1 MKDIETNVKV
11 KPKVTGLKGLKGE
24 IRKSLNG
31 EKFKANVGVKVTGE
45 AKLAKLAREM
55 EKVRRLANEPI
66 KFSVDAGNS
75 KFDEQVAKARKG
87 IDELNKSYIKGA
99 GLGLRKQVEEARRNM
114 EQTYA
119 AMRKNNLD
127 ATKANNDR
135 VAQVYKESAAQNKA
149 QLQKDIAEYRRLSED
164 AGIGRKDINKQI
176 RRSTTPSIKDETAQR
191 LAQTRR
197 EISAAKRDWQDYGRI
212 MKEAYSTEQKM
223 AKGTAGRNETRAL
236 RERAAALR
244 SEAEAIKL
252 IPEYREKANRAERA
266 QQRNLSMINA
276 KRLDGAYAS
285 NVRRTRTRG
294 GIVPTMDVGSAL
306 MTGAMGIA
314 GIISQFNDVDKAITK
329 VTKVVPDSQRA
340 VNRWKKNIYKDAAEV
355 GKTAPEFA
363 SAVEQWATAGYNLKQ
378 SNKLAKQSVMGAFVG
393 EVPVNDMV
401 KYMSVPM
408 KAFQKEGIKSV
419 DIINAMNQ
427 VSNKHAIEMDDLGAA
442 YQKAS
447 STVGATGTKFS
458 QLTGI
463 ITAAQEGTRAGGDA
477 IGTAYKTIGSR
488 IAKMGTG
495 LTKQDQTRAAFFKGL
510 GVNLTDTN
518 GKLKSTW
525 DVMDQLGKKWNTLS
539 EQDKN
544 TAAQYAAGANHAN
557 IFQATMDNWKTA
569 RQAMREAEDQQG
581 LGSDGSAYQEMAKQ
595 KQSVEFQL
603 KGLQDMWGQFV
614 ENITGGR
621 KGISDMLNLATGL
634 GGGLLKL
641 SANPF
646 LSSAVRWGAV
656 ATGMVM
662 ARKAM
667 VSLAGGLGSVILQGK
682 KGDNVL
688 ERLTGLSSKTQ
699 KMRDSVNGLKD
710 AWGELTGRG
719 KSNRGSIATDTEG
732 YSSELNQAK
741 LKLQGSS
748 SQGLQFIGDYDIE
761 GLKKNTSAYR
771 ENTEAKKSNSRAQ
784 NEMSSGMKKVGDPF
798 VPANTQLSKTTNK
811 VSKLGKVAKVFGSGL
826 GVLSAGLGYVGL
838 ALDAV
843 TIAGIAMNAMGIH
856 PIKALQKAMNPAG
869 ESAKQFSKYIDDVGS
884 SVDKTSN
891 KIENN
896 GLVTGRISNSI
907 KSAKELRDI
916 LPTLQTKDGKYTG
929 DAFESLKKN
938 YNEIAKSNG
947 LELRIRGSENVD
959 QVNQKMTMLQSNL
972 KQVKKEAVEDLGDSI
987 TKNLSNIKKLTSQ
1000 SSLNKLMTGNKA
1012 YQSQLDKIRSQY
1024 DKDMGGN
1031 VYKAD
1036 RRRYNKQVDDLR
1048 DTFTH
1053 GYNNS
1058 QMWNSSNGKRLAKA
1072 IQKAQRS
1079 VRDGIDGY
1087 ASNLADGTLT
1097 TKDIK
1102 SMDTQTVQYAALGA
1116 LKNLMSL
1123 RGTDDGDKSKT
1134 DAQRQFSDI
1143 MSQVGVGAKA
1153 IEKISGM
1160 FSKSQE
1166 NKGINGQ
1173 LLSALNKS
1181 GIDKSALAAYAG
1193 ISGQYMTQHGMKR
1206 DGSIDISKAINAAAK
1221 DMSGL
1226 EKYIDRARKKGNRFG
1241 SDNAQALID
1250 PNTGY
1255 INYQKLAEFNA
1266 GKATYGAGRKRL
1278 KTLGIDSSKDM
1289 SATQLADWTTGLAGD
1304 PTKILNAISGGK
1316 GSVRQ
1321 IAAVT
1326 NNKHAQFDDNGNIIA
1341 GTGATANQILA
1352 AVAGSSNGFKNLS
1365 KNKFNSSVN
1374 DMVADGLITKEQGDA
1389 MIQRRSKN
1397 YTKDGHA
1404 KNYKAAMDQVGD
1416 KQLTE
1421 DAFKGYAKN
1430 LDKNARKQLAN
1441 ALKKSGQISKDAYDD
1456 LMKDFVPKGKKPSK
1470 PNNEKDKDDGIKDS
1484 SGKSGKSKPKNKDDD
1499 DNDGGGKSKPKNK
1512 DDDDNDCGGK
1522 SKPKPKNKP
1531 SNAKNNSNK
1540 GTNSNSNSRKP
1551 DRSTPP
1557 RTSKKQQK
1565 ALEKASKGKY
1575 DSPNLIPKLLEKA
1588 GFIKKAKADTKPKTA
1603 KDVEKNLKG
1612 RKVSDKEL
1620 KNAQALLKSK
1630 KEQQKLEKDL
1640 RKNGQLKTSKP
1651 STSKSKSNT
1660 SKNKKQAEK
1669 EGREEEKARQ
1679 KGRNSVKKN
1688 TPRSTAKNKN
1698 INDTKKQQKEL
1709 SHAMKDLEK
1718 SKNNKNKVKI
1728 KIDADIK
1735 GAEKKIKSLSKG
1747 SKNKVKVKTD
1757 ADTKGAERKL
1767 RSLSKGNKNKV
1778 KIKTDADTKGAEK
1791 KIKSLS
1797 KGSKNKV
1804 KVKTDAD
1811 TKGAERKLRSLS
1823 KGNKNKV
1830 KIKTDA
1836 DTKGAQS
1843 KIKNIG
1849 KNAKAKVKVDA
1860 DTKGAESKVKNVGKN
1875 AKAKVKVDADTSG
1888 LRGKITSAVR
1898 GIDAKVKVS
1907 ADPGPAVSKIK
1918 GALSGLTATVKIN
1931 ASGNALST
1939 INQVKG
1945 ALGGL
1950 RDKSITITA
1959 NDNATGPINRVKS
1972 ARNSLKDKRFT
1983 VTADV
1988 GQALGALGQVQGLLS
2003 SIEGVHTASVV
2014 VNKTVNIS
2022 EKHSKSKS
2030 IGITPEDVNQSVNP
2044 LRSMSVVAGN
2054 PQLTG
2059 IVDASAQSMGL
2070 AADANSAMNGQKVT
2084 DYSDSTQKVNEDYWR
2099 YMGNELYTGLP
2110 LDEQVNK
2117 LEGAVTQADDNMDK
2131 LIDLARQRIDLDNR
2145 QIAYQKTMQSAYQ
2158 QQITDMINE
2167 LHKYGF
2173 QNNGNQIT
2181 NLNHA
2186 KDITGDNASKVDEL
2200 LGKYQSAY
2208 QNFSQATQ
2216 KIQELQTDVWQQGKN
2231 QEDYR
2236 NTKDQKM
2243 VENLQRE
2250 LELINTSIENQ
2261 KNILDRENDS
2271 LTDNDYRMK
2280 LKNSSDQ
2287 IYSKSDAVQQLL
2299 AEFNKLS
2306 LTNFVGT
2313 KDADN
2318 AKNLADSLSSIKDS
2332 IMENLDAIDE
2342 LKTSI
2347 RDIKLNALIDNVDK
2361 IADNLSNS
2369 VDRLKNNV
2377 TNLQDGLLSGTTYSD
2392 LISSDLDVVNLN
2404 QKGAY
2409 EKGVEDKIRLER
2421 ELDSVLD
2428 QFARKN
2434 VDRTA
2439 QVANEQL
2446 QIEAQKYNQ
2455 MLSMATSYARG
2466 TRWES
2471 SKIQANYNA
2480 TTESD
2485 QIEVSDITHNQEY
2498 VKASIEYQKQL
2509 NELKG
2514 RYNEQ
2519 MSNADSAETKQLINQ
2534 RLVYEQLMLQEKVYG
2549 TMIET
2554 DKQAIAELRKQFND
2568 PDMNSE
2574 QLKTIS
2580 DKITEYENN
2589 IMDAQNNIKEAIK
2602 GRYDYEKTLLD
2613 KEIDQYQRLS
2623 DTMSNLVTI
2632 ADALHLKGE
2641 TQASVINQ
2649 QYEATYLQYS
2659 NYLDILA
2666 RLREERSQF
2675 DKGSFEWNQIDSMI
2689 QEYQP
2694 ALESIVTSLFEINK
2708 NEFEQKLSSVQEYF
2722 EKNVNEGKT
2731 ADQAKFDQDVWYNPV
2746 QKELRLEEMR
2756 LKIVELEDKTVEKRI
2771 AALDA
2776 QERTSKAE
2784 ADYVDKQLD
2793 LALAQQKL
2801 NNTINKKDV
2810 RYLEKDENGKF
2821 NWTYIADQ
2829 EQVDAARQEVNQA
2842 KQAIEDAKVSNRND
2856 YIEKMEQVASKIQD
2870 GSINQEEAK
2879 KRFEELNNSYKFVLK
2894 DIPGFDVTKG
2904 EDILQAFNEYEQRN
2918 KDILND
2924 YRRNDNISNK
2934 AGYKEIIDGFGEQ
2947 FKMVSKDLGEIFGK
2961 QLHDALSLP
2970 SGIRNAYGNGTD
2982 NSLTIN
2988 GDLKVELPDVTNVD
3002 EFAKAIATLPQVA
3015 RQKATS
3021 K

>member
-11 KPKVTGLKGLKGE
+11 KPKVTGLKGLKSE

-66 KFSVDAGNS
+66 RFSVDAGNS
-75 KFDEQVAKARKG
+75 KFDEQVSKAKKG
-87 IDELNKSYIKGA
+87 IEDLNKSYTKGA

-176 RRSTTPSIKDETAQR
+176 RRSTTPSIKAETAQR
-191 LAQTRR
+191 LAETRR

-212 MKEAYSTEQKM
+212 MKEAYSAEQKM
-223 AKGTAGRNETRAL
+223 AKGTAGRNETKAL

-252 IPEYREKANRAERA
+252 IPEYQEKANRAERA

-285 NVRRTRTRG
+285 NARRTMARG
-294 GIVPTMDVGSAL
+294 GIMPTMDIGGAL
-306 MTGAMGIA
+306 MTGALGIA
-314 GIISQFNDVDKAITK
+314 GIIEQYNAVDKAITK

-340 VNRWKKNIYKDAAEV
+340 VNRWRKNIYKDAAEV
-355 GKTAPEFA
+355 GKSAPEFA

-378 SNKLAKQSVMGAFVG
+378 SNRLAKQSVMGAFVG

-408 KAFQKEGIKSV
+408 KAFQKEGIKST
-419 DIINAMNQ
+419 DILNAMNQ

-463 ITAAQEGTRAGGDA
+463 ITAAQEGTRAGGEA
-477 IGTAYKTIGSR
+477 IGTAYKTIGTR

-495 LTKQDQTRAAFFKGL
+495 LTKQDQARAAFFKGL

-581 LGSDGSAYQEMAKQ
+581 LGSSGSAYQEMAKQ

-614 ENITGGR
+614 ENITGGS
-621 KGISDMLNLATGL
+621 KGIGDMLNVVSFLGNGL
-634 GGGLLKL
+634 TKL

-646 LSSAVRWGAV
+646 LSSAVRWGTV
-656 ATGMVM
+656 AAGMVM

-667 VSLAGGLGSVILQGK
+667 VSLAGGLGSVISQGK
-682 KGDNVL
+682 KEDSVL
-688 ERLTGLSSKTQ
+688 ERLTGISSKTQ
-699 KMRDSVNGLKD
+699 KMKDKVEGLRE
-710 AWGELTGRG
+710 AWGDFTGKPYEKPH
-719 KSNRGSIATDTEG
+719 KSDQKTDASIDA
-732 YSSELNQAK
+732 
-741 LKLQGSS
+741 
-748 SQGLQFIGDYDIE
+748 
-761 GLKKNTSAYR
+761 LKKEAPTDNYAR
-771 ENTEAKKSNSRAQ
+771 ENESLEKNTVKHEKNQEARKQNNKEAEKAGRVGQETAKALENENINLDKNGKKLDSH
-784 NEMSSGMKKVGDPF
+784 VGRF
-798 VPANTQLSKTTNK
+798 G
-811 VSKLGKVAKVFGSGL
+811 KLGKAARVLTSGI
-826 GVLSAGLGYVGL
+826 GVLGGVLGYAGIL
-838 ALDAV
+838 MDTAA
-843 TIAGIAMNAMGIH
+843 IAGMAMNAMGIH
-856 PIKALQKAMNPAG
+856 PIKALQKAMDPAS
-869 ESAKQFSKYIDDVGS
+869 ESAKAFNKSISKTLALSEKLGTQGLKYGTQVENIKATQDAAKSLKNEIDGIASSGAKKFDKDTFAQVKKDFNDLAKANGIKLKIDSNDVQQAQQRIQQLQNLLGMANDNGVS
-884 SVDKTSN
+884 KLSDNIYDNVNQKSKPKKGQSWQDLLYSDKKYSKEDRSLRERTKDDINRSFGKDYAKDRDILWRTGDVTKTSLYKKRREAQN
-891 KIENN
+891 APYRIGSRNARIWNSENGRKALKADRNFNQNIRDDLTSMAAGINN
-896 GLVTGRISNSI
+896 GGITDDYINNQATNKERRSMALSMANYLRGLRNSKNTQAITDGENKLKTILESLGKGSQFGAAKKAI
-907 KSAKELRDI
+907 KGDTSAWTNWALKQGSAGEAILGVDAQYKSQYKNWQEALRGQAKELSKYQGEAGKNKSESARKAMSYFEDENGNVNIANVDKLNSSKVNDKKGRKVLEKFGAKYQDGSLDMESAAKMAGYAGEKNPIQLAEKIADGTANLSETFAVAKGNGLSKKQIQNQIEKFGNGKGMSKKNFENALDNAVNNGAMSADEQKYWENWYNKNYTKNGTAKTAQAALKAAQGKKNLTNKQLEDQLKALSSDKERDDFI
-916 LPTLQTKDGKYTG
+916 KG
-929 DAFESLKKN
+929 LKKN
-938 YNEIAKSNG
+938 
-947 LELRIRGSENVD
+947 
-959 QVNQKMTMLQSNL
+959 NQLSK
-972 KQVKKEAVEDLGDSI
+972 KQWDKYKKADW
-987 TKNLSNIKKLTSQ
+987 KKLTKSSGKNQ
-1000 SSLNKLMTGNKA
+1000 EGMSAFNLGAMGFSPNGMKMADKTADWISKQFKGLQKGFKKDGLLGGLGNKLKGGIKGLFDGNNWKKFGSGLDKALFGKKGIGGTDIGKMFKNIKMPSLNKLNPFKGFKMPK
-1012 YQSQLDKIRSQY
+1012 L
-1024 DKDMGGN
+1024 
-1031 VYKAD
+1031 
-1036 RRRYNKQVDDLR
+1036 
-1048 DTFTH
+1048 
-1053 GYNNS
+1053 
-1058 QMWNSSNGKRLAKA
+1058 
-1072 IQKAQRS
+1072 
-1079 VRDGIDGY
+1079 
-1087 ASNLADGTLT
+1087 NLPKGLT
-1097 TKDIK
+1097 TNPFKNWKMPKGIT
-1102 SMDTQTVQYAALGA
+1102 SP
-1116 LKNLMSL
+1116 LKNLKLPKNMNNPFKNWKMPKGL
-1123 RGTDDGDKSKT
+1123 GNMFKGSKNPFKGL
-1134 DAQRQFSDI
+1134 QS
-1143 MSQVGVGAKA
+1143 SW
-1153 IEKISGM
+1153 
-1160 FSKSQE
+1160 
-1166 NKGINGQ
+1166 NK
-1173 LLSALNKS
+1173 L
-1181 GIDKSALAAYAG
+1181 
-1193 ISGQYMTQHGMKR
+1193 
-1206 DGSIDISKAINAAAK
+1206 
-1221 DMSGL
+1221 
-1226 EKYIDRARKKGNRFG
+1226 F
-1241 SDNAQALID
+1241 
-1250 PNTGY
+1250 
-1255 INYQKLAEFNA
+1255 
-1266 GKATYGAGRKRL
+1266 
-1278 KTLGIDSSKDM
+1278 
-1289 SATQLADWTTGLAGD
+1289 
-1304 PTKILNAISGGK
+1304 GK
-1316 GSVRQ
+1316 GS
-1321 IAAVT
+1321 
-1326 NNKHAQFDDNGNIIA
+1326 G
-1341 GTGATANQILA
+1341 
-1352 AVAGSSNGFKNLS
+1352 
-1365 KNKFNSSVN
+1365 
-1374 DMVADGLITKEQGDA
+1374 
-1389 MIQRRSKN
+1389 
-1397 YTKDGHA
+1397 
-1404 KNYKAAMDQVGD
+1404 
-1416 KQLTE
+1416 
-1421 DAFKGYAKN
+1421 
-1430 LDKNARKQLAN
+1430 
-1441 ALKKSGQISKDAYDD
+1441 
-1456 LMKDFVPKGKKPSK
+1456 
-1470 PNNEKDKDDGIKDS
+1470 
-1484 SGKSGKSKPKNKDDD
+1484 
-1499 DNDGGGKSKPKNK
+1499 
-1512 DDDDNDCGGK
+1512 
-1522 SKPKPKNKP
+1522 
-1531 SNAKNNSNK
+1531 
-1540 GTNSNSNSRKP
+1540 
-1551 DRSTPP
+1551 
-1557 RTSKKQQK
+1557 
-1565 ALEKASKGKY
+1565 
-1575 DSPNLIPKLLEKA
+1575 
-1588 GFIKKAKADTKPKTA
+1588 
-1603 KDVEKNLKG
+1603 
-1612 RKVSDKEL
+1612 
-1620 KNAQALLKSK
+1620 
-1630 KEQQKLEKDL
+1630 
-1640 RKNGQLKTSKP
+1640 
-1651 STSKSKSNT
+1651 
-1660 SKNKKQAEK
+1660 
-1669 EGREEEKARQ
+1669 
-1679 KGRNSVKKN
+1679 
-1688 TPRSTAKNKN
+1688 
-1698 INDTKKQQKEL
+1698 
-1709 SHAMKDLEK
+1709 
-1718 SKNNKNKVKI
+1718 KNNKVKV
-1728 KIDADIK
+1728 DVDTK
-1735 GAEKKIKSLSKG
+1735 GAEKKVKNLGKSSGKSKAKIK
-1747 SKNKVKVKTD
+1747 VDV
-1757 ADTKGAERKL
+1757 DTKGAERKIKTL
-1767 RSLSKGNKNKV
+1767 GKSKNAKA
-1778 KIKTDADTKGAEK
+1778 KIKVDADTKGVQ
-1791 KIKSLS
+1791 S
-1797 KGSKNKV
+1797 KLKNIGKNSKAKV
-1804 KVKTDAD
+1804 KVNAD
-1811 TKGAERKLRSLS
+1811 TKSAES
-1823 KGNKNKV
+1823 KV
-1830 KIKTDA
+1830 
-1836 DTKGAQS
+1836 
-1843 KIKNIG
+1843 KNIG

-1860 DTKGAESKVKNVGKN
+1860 DTGNAKSKINSLKSSLRGLNSGKHSIHVSVAVSGEGKVKALKS
-1875 AKAKVKVDADTSG
+1875 AISG
-1888 LRGKITSAVR
+1888 LSNKS
-1898 GIDAKVKVS
+1898 VS
-1907 ADPGPAVSKIK
+1907 
-1918 GALSGLTATVKIN
+1918 IN
-1931 ASGNALST
+1931 ASVSGDG
-1939 INQVKG
+1939 K
-1945 ALGGL
+1945 
-1950 RDKSITITA
+1950 
-1959 NDNATGPINRVKS
+1959 VKS
-1972 ARNSLKDKRFT
+1972 LKSAIASVSNKSVTVSASVSGTGKVRQLKSAIGRVRSKHVS
-1983 VTADV
+1983 VTAKV
-1988 GQALGALGQVQGLLS
+1988 SGTGEVRALAS
-2003 SIEGVHTASVV
+2003 AIASVR
-2014 VNKTVNIS
+2014 
-2022 EKHSKSKS
+2022 SKSVTVSATKIETTIKKTKS
-2030 IGITPEDVNQSVNP
+2030 GSVGITPENVSQPANP

-2054 PQLTG
+2054 PQLAGMIGT
-2059 IVDASAQSMGL
+2059 SAQSMGL
-2070 AADANSAMNGQKVT
+2070 ASDVNSAMNGQKVT
-2084 DYSDSTQKVNEDYWR
+2084 DYSDSTQKVSEDYWR

-2131 LIDLARQRIDLDNR
+2131 LIDLARQRIDLDNK
-2145 QIAYQKTMQSAYQ
+2145 QIAYQKTMQNAYQ

-2186 KDITGDNASKVDEL
+2186 KDITGDNASKVDDL
-2200 LGKYQSAY
+2200 LSKYQSAY

-2216 KIQELQTDVWQQGKN
+2216 KIQELQTDIWQQGKN
-2231 QEDYR
+2231 QDDYR

-2243 VENLQRE
+2243 VEKLQRE
-2250 LELINTSIENQ
+2250 LELLNTSIDNQ

-2271 LTDNDYRMK
+2271 LTDSDYRMK

-2318 AKNLADSLSSIKDS
+2318 AKNLADSLSSIKES
-2332 IMENLDAIDE
+2332 IMDNLDAIDE
-2342 LKTSI
+2342 LKKSI
-2347 RDIKLNALIDNVDK
+2347 RDIKINALIDNVDK
-2361 IADNLSNS
+2361 ITDNLSNS

-2392 LISSDLDVVNLN
+2392 LVSSDLDVVNLN

-2409 EKGVEDKIRLER
+2409 EKGVNDKIQLER
-2421 ELDSVLD
+2421 ELDNVLD
-2428 QFARKN
+2428 QFAKKN

-2446 QIEAQKYNQ
+2446 QIESQKYDE

-2471 SKIQANYNA
+2471 SKIQSNYNA

-2485 QIEVSDITHNQEY
+2485 QIEVSGITHNQEY

-2509 NELKG
+2509 NDLKA

-2519 MSNADSAETKQLINQ
+2519 MANADSAETKQLINQ

-2580 DKITEYENN
+2580 DKITEYEDN
-2589 IMDAQNNIKEAIK
+2589 IMDAQNNIKEAVK
-2602 GRYDYEKTLLD
+2602 SRYDYEKTLLD
-2613 KEIDQYQRLS
+2613 KEIDDYQRLS

-2632 ADALHLKGE
+2632 ADALHLNGE
-2641 TQASVINQ
+2641 TQASIINQ
-2649 QYEATYLQYS
+2649 QYEATYLQYN

-2666 RLREERSQF
+2666 RLREERSKF
-2675 DKGSFEWNQIDSMI
+2675 EKGSYEWNQLNSMI

-2694 ALESIVTSLFEINK
+2694 SLESIVTSLLEVNK

-2776 QERTSKAE
+2776 QERMSKAE

-2793 LALAQQKL
+2793 LALAEQKL

-2829 EQVDAARQEVNQA
+2829 DQVDAARQEVNKA

>member
-66 KFSVDAGNS
+66 RFSVDAGNS
-75 KFDEQVAKARKG
+75 KFDEQVSKAKKG
-87 IDELNKSYIKGA
+87 IEDLNKSYTKGA

-176 RRSTTPSIKDETAQR
+176 RRSTTPSIKAETAQR

-212 MKEAYSTEQKM
+212 MKEAYSAEQKM

-252 IPEYREKANRAERA
+252 IPEYQERANRAERA

-285 NVRRTRTRG
+285 NARRIRARG
-294 GIVPTMDVGSAL
+294 GIMPTMDIGGAL
-306 MTGAMGIA
+306 MTGALGIA
-314 GIISQFNDVDKAITK
+314 GIIEQYNAVDKAITK

-340 VNRWKKNIYKDAAEV
+340 INRWRKNIYKDAAEV
-355 GKTAPEFA
+355 GKSAPEFA

-378 SNKLAKQSVMGAFVG
+378 SNRLAKQSVMASFVG

-408 KAFQKEGIKSV
+408 KAFQKEGIKST
-419 DIINAMNQ
+419 DIINAMNE
-427 VSNKHAIEMDDLGAA
+427 VSNKHAIEMDDLGQA

-458 QLTGI
+458 ELTGI
-463 ITAAQEGTRAGGDA
+463 ITAAQEGTRAGGEA

-495 LTKQDQTRAAFFKGL
+495 LTKQDQARAAFFKGL
-510 GVNLTDTN
+510 GVNLTDAN

-525 DVMDQLGKKWNTLS
+525 DVMDQLGKKWDTLS
-539 EQDKN
+539 EKDKN

-621 KGISDMLNLATGL
+621 KGISDMLNVVSFLGNGL
-634 GGGLLKL
+634 TKL

-646 LSSAVRWGAV
+646 LSSAVRWGTV
-656 ATGMVM
+656 AAGMVM

-667 VSLAGGLGSVILQGK
+667 VSLAGGLGSVISQGK
-682 KGDNVL
+682 KEDSVL
-688 ERLTGLSSKTQ
+688 ERLTGISSKTQ
-699 KMRDSVNGLKD
+699 KMKDKWTDLKNAVD
-710 AWGELTGRG
+710 NVRG
-719 KSNRGSIATDTEG
+719 KTPSGKRAKTQTEQSIEELRNNPGKG
-732 YSSELNQAK
+732 YSTET
-741 LKLQGSS
+741 
-748 SQGLQFIGDYDIE
+748 E
-761 GLKKNTSAYR
+761 ELKKNTLEHERNNEARKQNGRSMQ
-771 ENTEAKKSNSRAQ
+771 ENTAETRNNIQAL
-784 NEMSSGMKKVGDPF
+784 GG
-798 VPANTQLSKTTNK
+798 ANTQLEASTKKTNGLTEK
-811 VSKLGKVAKVFGSGL
+811 TGKLGKVARVAKAGI
-826 GVLSAGLGYVGL
+826 GVLGAGLGYVGIFM
-838 ALDAV
+838 DAV
-843 TIAGIAMNAMGIH
+843 TIAGMAMSAMGIH
-856 PIKALQKAMNPAG
+856 PIKALQKAMDPAG
-869 ESAKQFSKYIDDVGS
+869 ESAKQFSKYINDVGS
-884 SVDKTSN
+884 SVDKTSD

-896 GLVTGRISNSI
+896 GLVTGRISNSL
-907 KSAKELRDI
+907 KSLKEMKEA
-916 LPTLQTKDGKYTG
+916 LPHLQTKDGKYTG
-929 DAFESLKKN
+929 DDFENLKKN
-938 YNEIAKSNG
+938 YNDIAKNNG

-959 QVNQKMTMLQSNL
+959 QVNQKVKMLNSNL
-972 KQVKKEAVEDLGDSI
+972 KQVKKESAQDLGDAIS
-987 TKNLSNIKKLTSQ
+987 KNISNINKLTST
-1000 SSLNKLMTGNKA
+1000 SSLNKLMKGTKA
-1012 YQSQLDKIRSQY
+1012 YQDQLAKIKKQYKEDLFNDGYNSTKSIEDKNKYKRSV
-1024 DKDMGGN
+1024 DKLDN
-1031 VYKAD
+1031 S
-1036 RRRYNKQVDDLR
+1036 
-1048 DTFTH
+1048 FSH
-1053 GYNNS
+1053 GYYNG
-1058 QMWNSSNGKRLAKA
+1058 QMWDSSNGKRLAKA

-1079 VRDGIDGY
+1079 IRDGIDGY
-1087 ASNLADGTLT
+1087 ASNLSDGTLS

-1102 SMDTQTVQYAALGA
+1102 SMDSQTVQYAALGA
-1116 LKNLMSL
+1116 LKNLASL
-1123 RGTDDGDKSKT
+1123 RGTDDNDKSKQ
-1134 DAQRQFSDI
+1134 DAQKQFSDI
-1143 MSQVGVGAKA
+1143 MTQVGVGSKA
-1153 IEKISGM
+1153 IEKISGL

-1166 NKGINGQ
+1166 DKGINGQ
-1173 LLSALNKS
+1173 LLSALNKA
-1181 GIDKSALAAYAG
+1181 GINKGALAAYAG
-1193 ISGQYMTQHGMKR
+1193 ISGQYMTQHGIRR
-1206 DGSIDISKAINAAAK
+1206 DGSLDIGKAINAAAK

-1226 EKYIDRARKKGNRFG
+1226 EKYIDRANKKGNKLG

-1266 GKATYGAGRKRL
+1266 GKATYGSGRKRL
-1278 KTLGIDSSKDM
+1278 KALGIDSGKDM

-1304 PTKILNAISGGK
+1304 PTKILNAISSGK
-1316 GSVRQ
+1316 GTVRQ

-1326 NNKHAQFDDNGNIIA
+1326 NNEHAKFDNKGNIVS
-1341 GTGATANQILA
+1341 GTGATADQIVS
-1352 AVAGSSNGFKNLS
+1352 AVASASSGFKNLS
-1365 KNKFNSSVN
+1365 KNRFNSSIN

-1389 MIQRRSKN
+1389 AIQRRSKN
-1397 YTKDGHA
+1397 YTNDGHA

-1416 KQLTE
+1416 QQLTE

-1441 ALKKSGQISKDAYDD
+1441 ALKKSGQISQDAYDD
-1456 LMKDFVPKGKKPSK
+1456 IMKNFVPKGKKPSQK
-1470 PNNEKDKDDGIKDS
+1470 HSSEKDKDDGIKDS
-1484 SGKSGKSKPKNKDDD
+1484 GNR
-1499 DNDGGGKSKPKNK
+1499 
-1512 DDDDNDCGGK
+1512 
-1522 SKPKPKNKP
+1522 
-1531 SNAKNNSNK
+1531 SNKNNR
-1540 GTNSNSNSRKP
+1540 SNSRNRNN
-1551 DRSTPP
+1551 RSNRNDEDKDLPWY
-1557 RTSKKQQK
+1557 KQK
-1565 ALEKASKGKY
+1565 APGRKALSKVPKFFKDLGNMKTGAGQNHLQNFMKNAKDATKNFKLKDFLLGGIRLGVAGTNGKVSGAKLPKMPDLSKLNPFKGFKMPSLNKLNPFKGFKMPKLNLPKGLTTNPFKNWKMPKSVSSPLKNLKLPKNMNNPFKNWKMPKGLGNMFKGNNPFKGINKLFGGKGK
-1575 DSPNLIPKLLEKA
+1575 NNK
-1588 GFIKKAKADTKPKTA
+1588 IKVDADTKAAEQKV
-1603 KDVEKNLKG
+1603 KKLGKG
-1612 RKVSDKEL
+1612 S
-1620 KNAQALLKSK
+1620 
-1630 KEQQKLEKDL
+1630 
-1640 RKNGQLKTSKP
+1640 G
-1651 STSKSKSNT
+1651 
-1660 SKNKKQAEK
+1660 KNK
-1669 EGREEEKARQ
+1669 
-1679 KGRNSVKKN
+1679 
-1688 TPRSTAKNKN
+1688 T
-1698 INDTKKQQKEL
+1698 
-1709 SHAMKDLEK
+1709 
-1718 SKNNKNKVKI
+1718 
-1728 KIDADIK
+1728 
-1735 GAEKKIKSLSKG
+1735 
-1747 SKNKVKVKTD
+1747 KVKVD
-1757 ADTKGAERKL
+1757 ADTKGAE
-1767 RSLSKGNKNKV
+1767 S
-1778 KIKTDADTKGAEK
+1778 KIKKLGKSKNSKAKIKVDADTKGVER
-1791 KIKSLS
+1791 KIKTLS
-1797 KGSKNKV
+1797 KSKNAKAKIKV
-1804 KVKTDAD
+1804 DAD
-1811 TKGAERKLRSLS
+1811 TKGVQSKLKNIGKNS
-1823 KGNKNKV
+1823 KAKV
-1830 KIKTDA
+1830 KVNA
-1836 DTKGAQS
+1836 DTKSAES
-1843 KIKNIG
+1843 KVKNIG

-1860 DTKGAESKVKNVGKN
+1860 DTGNAKSKINSLKSSLRGLNSGKHSIHVSVAVSGEGKVKALKS
-1875 AKAKVKVDADTSG
+1875 AISG
-1888 LRGKITSAVR
+1888 LSNKS
-1898 GIDAKVKVS
+1898 VS
-1907 ADPGPAVSKIK
+1907 
-1918 GALSGLTATVKIN
+1918 IN
-1931 ASGNALST
+1931 ASVSGDG
-1939 INQVKG
+1939 K
-1945 ALGGL
+1945 
-1950 RDKSITITA
+1950 
-1959 NDNATGPINRVKS
+1959 VKS
-1972 ARNSLKDKRFT
+1972 LKSAIASVSNKSVTVSASVSGTGKVRQLKSAIDGVRSKHVS
-1983 VTADV
+1983 VTAKV
-1988 GQALGALGQVQGLLS
+1988 SGTGEVRALAS
-2003 SIEGVHTASVV
+2003 AIASVR
-2014 VNKTVNIS
+2014 
-2022 EKHSKSKS
+2022 SKSVTVSATKIETTIKKTKS
-2030 IGITPEDVNQSVNP
+2030 GSVGITPENVSQPANP

-2054 PQLTG
+2054 PQLAGMIGT
-2059 IVDASAQSMGL
+2059 SAQSMGL
-2070 AADANSAMNGQKVT
+2070 ASDVKSAMNGQKVT
-2084 DYSDSTQKVNEDYWR
+2084 DYSDSTQKVSEDYWR

-2131 LIDLARQRIDLDNR
+2131 LIDLARQRIDLDNK

-2186 KDITGDNASKVDEL
+2186 KDITGDNASKVDDL
-2200 LGKYQSAY
+2200 LSKYQSAY

-2216 KIQELQTDVWQQGKN
+2216 KIQELQTDIWQQGKN

-2243 VENLQRE
+2243 VEKLQRE
-2250 LELINTSIENQ
+2250 LELLNTSIDNQ

-2271 LTDNDYRMK
+2271 LTDSDYRMK

-2347 RDIKLNALIDNVDK
+2347 RDIKINALIDNVDK
-2361 IADNLSNS
+2361 ITDNLSNS

-2392 LISSDLDVVNLN
+2392 LVSSDLDVVNLN

-2409 EKGVEDKIRLER
+2409 EKGVNDKIQLER
-2421 ELDSVLD
+2421 ELDNVLD
-2428 QFARKN
+2428 QFAKKN

-2446 QIEAQKYNQ
+2446 QIESQKYDQ

-2471 SKIQANYNA
+2471 SKIQSNYNA

-2485 QIEVSDITHNQEY
+2485 QIEVSGITHNQEY

-2509 NELKG
+2509 NDLKA

-2519 MSNADSAETKQLINQ
+2519 MANADSAETKQLINQ

-2554 DKQAIAELRKQFND
+2554 DKQAIAELRKQFNN

-2589 IMDAQNNIKEAIK
+2589 IMDAQNNIKEAVK
-2602 GRYDYEKTLLD
+2602 SRYDYEKTLLD
-2613 KEIDQYQRLS
+2613 KEIDDYQRLS

-2632 ADALHLKGE
+2632 ADALHLNGE
-2641 TQASVINQ
+2641 TQASIINQ
-2649 QYEATYLQYS
+2649 QYEATYLQYN

-2666 RLREERSQF
+2666 RLREERSKF
-2675 DKGSFEWNQIDSMI
+2675 EKGSYEWNQLNSMI

-2694 ALESIVTSLFEINK
+2694 SLESIVTSLLEVNK

-2776 QERTSKAE
+2776 QERMSKAE

-2829 EQVDAARQEVNQA
+2829 DQVDAARQEVNKA

>member
-31 EKFKANVGVKVTGE
+31 EKFKTNVGVKVTGE
-45 AKLAKLAREM
+45 AKLARLAREM

-87 IDELNKSYIKGA
+87 IDDLNKSYIKGA

-223 AKGTAGRNETRAL
+223 AKGTAGRNETKAL

-252 IPEYREKANRAERA
+252 IPEYQEKANRAERA

-294 GIVPTMDVGSAL
+294 GIVPTMDIGGAL

-408 KAFQKEGIKSV
+408 KAFQKEGIKSA

-463 ITAAQEGTRAGGDA
+463 ITAAQEGTRAGGEA

-539 EQDKN
+539 EKDKN

-569 RQAMREAEDQQG
+569 RQAMREAEAQQG
-581 LGSDGSAYQEMAKQ
+581 LGSSGSAYQEMAKQ
-595 KQSVEFQL
+595 KQSIEFQL

-614 ENITGGR
+614 ANITGGR

-667 VSLAGGLGSVILQGK
+667 VSLAGGLGSVIMQGK
-682 KGDNVL
+682 KGDSVL
-688 ERLTGLSSKTQ
+688 ERLTGISSKTQ
-699 KMRDSVNGLKD
+699 KMKDKWSDLKNAVD
-710 AWGELTGRG
+710 DFRG
-719 KSNRGSIATDTEG
+719 KTPSGQKAKTQTEQSIEELRNNSGKEYSTET
-732 YSSELNQAK
+732 EA
-741 LKLQGSS
+741 
-748 SQGLQFIGDYDIE
+748 
-761 GLKKNTSAYR
+761 LKKNTLEHERNNEARKQNGRSMQ
-771 ENTEAKKSNSRAQ
+771 ENTAETRNNIQAL
-784 NEMSSGMKKVGDPF
+784 GG
-798 VPANTQLSKTTNK
+798 ANTQLEVSTKKTNGLTEK
-811 VSKLGKVAKVFGSGL
+811 TGKLGKVARVAKAGI
-826 GVLSAGLGYVGL
+826 GVLGAGLGYVGL

-843 TIAGIAMNAMGIH
+843 TIAGMAMNAMGIH
-856 PIKALQKAMNPAG
+856 PITAMKRAMDPAG
-869 ESAKQFSKYIDDVGS
+869 ESARILNKHL
-884 SVDKTSN
+884 DKTGKVIESNNAAIEKNGFVTGQMQANMKTVADMKTNFASLQRDDKGNIADDDFQQIKQAYNKVAKDSGLEFRMGNNQNADVVQN
-891 KIENN
+891 KINALNDWMPQVQRRTINEAATKAQSNMDQINDILSN
-896 GLVTGRISNSI
+896 GNISKLISSTKGYQGEMSKLERDLQLQRNGIKTQKDYDRAKQRIEDSNEYRFGDKNDEMWSS
-907 KSAKELRDI
+907 KAGKRAAAQVKAAQGALRDVYRAFG
-916 LPTLQTKDGKYTG
+916 DG
-929 DAFESLKKN
+929 
-938 YNEIAKSNG
+938 
-947 LELRIRGSENVD
+947 
-959 QVNQKMTMLQSNL
+959 
-972 KQVKKEAVEDLGDSI
+972 
-987 TKNLSNIKKLTSQ
+987 LT
-1000 SSLNKLMTGNKA
+1000 
-1012 YQSQLDKIRSQY
+1012 
-1024 DKDMGGN
+1024 
-1031 VYKAD
+1031 
-1036 RRRYNKQVDDLR
+1036 
-1048 DTFTH
+1048 
-1053 GYNNS
+1053 
-1058 QMWNSSNGKRLAKA
+1058 
-1072 IQKAQRS
+1072 
-1079 VRDGIDGY
+1079 
-1087 ASNLADGTLT
+1087 DGTLT
-1097 TKDIK
+1097 KDNIAAMSEK
-1102 SMDTQTVQYAALGA
+1102 EKHMAAMGAVTNLRDLKGVDRNNESVKAAQANLDMVFSSLGKNISQKLKNSITDAALAGDNGSLMKGLRKAGLGTQEIAAMAGIGA
-1116 LKNLMSL
+1116 QYQQQYRHRKGGFIGQAAADETSAYKFRDSAEKRGIRVGNVDAIMTENGFLDYEKLAKFNASNVNTATGKRAFNSSGIKYGSHMSVPDML
-1123 RGTDDGDKSKT
+1123 RLTTGIDGDPTKVLTDFVKGGNNTNATNVATITNNAQKYKIDKDGNLQTTGRQATGEAIGAAVAAKQGNRVKSKDT
-1134 DAQRQFSDI
+1134 
-1143 MSQVGVGAKA
+1143 M
-1153 IEKISGM
+1153 
-1160 FSKSQE
+1160 
-1166 NKGINGQ
+1166 
-1173 LLSALNKS
+1173 KS
-1181 GIDKSALAAYAG
+1181 GIDDAAAN
-1193 ISGQYMTQHGMKR
+1193 
-1206 DGSIDISKAINAAAK
+1206 GSITREQADKANDWIDKNFNSKGQAK
-1221 DMSGL
+1221 TVDGFVKATQDLKQMTKNQFKNNTKGL
-1226 EKYIDRARKKGNRFG
+1226 SNKERQEALKQAQKNGQLTSEQAKALKDWTHEKGN
-1241 SDNAQALID
+1241 
-1250 PNTGY
+1250 
-1255 INYQKLAEFNA
+1255 
-1266 GKATYGAGRKRL
+1266 
-1278 KTLGIDSSKDM
+1278 
-1289 SATQLADWTTGLAGD
+1289 
-1304 PTKILNAISGGK
+1304 
-1316 GSVRQ
+1316 
-1321 IAAVT
+1321 
-1326 NNKHAQFDDNGNIIA
+1326 
-1341 GTGATANQILA
+1341 
-1352 AVAGSSNGFKNLS
+1352 
-1365 KNKFNSSVN
+1365 KNKT
-1374 DMVADGLITKEQGDA
+1374 DGTKV
-1389 MIQRRSKN
+1389 SKP
-1397 YTKDGHA
+1397 
-1404 KNYKAAMDQVGD
+1404 
-1416 KQLTE
+1416 
-1421 DAFKGYAKN
+1421 
-1430 LDKNARKQLAN
+1430 
-1441 ALKKSGQISKDAYDD
+1441 KKS
-1456 LMKDFVPKGKKPSK
+1456 
-1470 PNNEKDKDDGIKDS
+1470 EKDS
-1484 SGKSGKSKPKNKDDD
+1484 SDDKDGGSKSKKKKNSSKSKDDD
-1499 DNDGGGKSKPKNK
+1499 DNDKSKPRS
-1512 DDDDNDCGGK
+1512 K
-1522 SKPKPKNKP
+1522 SK
-1531 SNAKNNSNK
+1531 
-1540 GTNSNSNSRKP
+1540 
-1551 DRSTPP
+1551 
-1557 RTSKKQQK
+1557 SK
-1565 ALEKASKGKY
+1565 S
-1575 DSPNLIPKLLEKA
+1575 
-1588 GFIKKAKADTKPKTA
+1588 KTA
-1603 KDVEKNLKG
+1603 KDIEKQIGKDKISNDELKSLQKGLKNNKERQKLAYDLNRKNQVKTPWQDKLKDFLSPEMVAKASTRNGRNNFKMPNLSKLNPFKGLKMPNLSKLNPFKGLKMPKLNMPKGLTSNPFKNWKMPKGITSPLKNLK
-1612 RKVSDKEL
+1612 L
-1620 KNAQALLKSK
+1620 PKNMNNPF
-1630 KEQQKLEKDL
+1630 
-1640 RKNGQLKTSKP
+1640 KNWKMPKGLGNMFKG
-1651 STSKSKSNT
+1651 
-1660 SKNKKQAEK
+1660 SKNPF
-1669 EGREEEKARQ
+1669 
-1679 KGRNSVKKN
+1679 KGLQS
-1688 TPRSTAKNKN
+1688 SWNKLFG
-1698 INDTKKQQKEL
+1698 KG
-1709 SHAMKDLEK
+1709 SG
-1718 SKNNKNKVKI
+1718 KNNKVKV
-1728 KIDADIK
+1728 DVDTK
-1735 GAEKKIKSLSKG
+1735 GAEKKVKNLGKNSGKSKAKIK
-1747 SKNKVKVKTD
+1747 VDV
-1757 ADTKGAERKL
+1757 DTKGAERKIKTL
-1767 RSLSKGNKNKV
+1767 GKSKNAKA
-1778 KIKTDADTKGAEK
+1778 KIKVDADTKGFQSRLK
-1791 KIKSLS
+1791 NIGKRS
-1797 KGSKNKV
+1797 KAKV
-1804 KVKTDAD
+1804 KVSAD
-1811 TKGAERKLRSLS
+1811 TKSAES
-1823 KGNKNKV
+1823 KV
-1830 KIKTDA
+1830 
-1836 DTKGAQS
+1836 
-1843 KIKNIG
+1843 KNIG

-1860 DTKGAESKVKNVGKN
+1860 NVGSAKSKINSLKSSLRGLNSGKHSIHVSVAVSGEGKVKALKS
-1875 AKAKVKVDADTSG
+1875 AISG
-1888 LRGKITSAVR
+1888 LSNKS
-1898 GIDAKVKVS
+1898 VS
-1907 ADPGPAVSKIK
+1907 
-1918 GALSGLTATVKIN
+1918 IN
-1931 ASGNALST
+1931 ASVSGEGKAKSLKNAISS
-1939 INQVKG
+1939 ISN
-1945 ALGGL
+1945 
-1950 RDKSITITA
+1950 KSVTVSA
-1959 NDNATGPINRVKS
+1959 SVSGTGKVRQLKS
-1972 ARNSLKDKRFT
+1972 AINGVRSKHVS
-1983 VTADV
+1983 VTAKV
-1988 GQALGALGQVQGLLS
+1988 SGTGEVRALAS
-2003 SIEGVHTASVV
+2003 AIASVR
-2014 VNKTVNIS
+2014 
-2022 EKHSKSKS
+2022 SKSVTVSATKIETTIKKTKS
-2030 IGITPEDVNQSVNP
+2030 GSVGITPENVSQPANP

-2054 PQLTG
+2054 PQLAGMIGT
-2059 IVDASAQSMGL
+2059 SAQSMGL
-2070 AADANSAMNGQKVT
+2070 ASDVNSAMNGQKVT
-2084 DYSDSTQKVNEDYWR
+2084 DYSDSTQKVSEDYWR

-2131 LIDLARQRIDLDNR
+2131 LIDLARQRIDLDNK
-2145 QIAYQKTMQSAYQ
+2145 QIAYQKTMQNAYQ

-2186 KDITGDNASKVDEL
+2186 KDITGDNASKVDDL
-2200 LGKYQSAY
+2200 LSKYQSAY

-2216 KIQELQTDVWQQGKN
+2216 KIQELQTDIWQQGKN
-2231 QEDYR
+2231 QDDYR

-2243 VENLQRE
+2243 VEKLQRE
-2250 LELINTSIENQ
+2250 LELLNTSIDNQ

-2271 LTDNDYRMK
+2271 LTDSDYRMK

-2318 AKNLADSLSSIKDS
+2318 AKNLADSLSSIKES
-2332 IMENLDAIDE
+2332 IMDNLDAIDE
-2342 LKTSI
+2342 LKKSI
-2347 RDIKLNALIDNVDK
+2347 RDIKINALIDNVDK
-2361 IADNLSNS
+2361 ITDNLSNS
-2369 VDRLKNNV
+2369 IDRLKNNV

-2392 LISSDLDVVNLN
+2392 LVSSDLDVVNLN

-2409 EKGVEDKIRLER
+2409 EKGVNDKIQLER
-2421 ELDSVLD
+2421 ELDNVLD
-2428 QFARKN
+2428 QFAKKN

-2446 QIEAQKYNQ
+2446 QIESQKYDQ

-2485 QIEVSDITHNQEY
+2485 QIEVSGITHNQEY

-2509 NELKG
+2509 NDLKA

-2519 MSNADSAETKQLINQ
+2519 MANADSAETKQLINQ

-2589 IMDAQNNIKEAIK
+2589 IMDAQNNIKEAVK
-2602 GRYDYEKTLLD
+2602 SRYDYEKTLLD
-2613 KEIDQYQRLS
+2613 KEIDDYQRLS

-2694 ALESIVTSLFEINK
+2694 ALESIVTSLLEVNK

-2776 QERTSKAE
+2776 QERMSKAE

-2793 LALAQQKL
+2793 LALAEQKL

-2829 EQVDAARQEVNQA
+2829 DQVDAARQEVNKA

-2856 YIEKMEQVASKIQD
+2856 YIEKMEQVVSKIQD

-2924 YRRNDNISNK
+2924 YRRNDNISNR

>member
-45 AKLAKLAREM
+45 AKLARLAREM

-87 IDELNKSYIKGA
+87 IDDLNKSYTKGA

-191 LAQTRR
+191 LAQTRQ

-223 AKGTAGRNETRAL
+223 AKGTAGRNETKAL

-252 IPEYREKANRAERA
+252 IPEYQEKANRAERA

-285 NVRRTRTRG
+285 NARRTRTRG
-294 GIVPTMDVGSAL
+294 GIIPTMDIGSAL

-314 GIISQFNDVDKAITK
+314 GIIEQYNAVDKAITK

-340 VNRWKKNIYKDAAEV
+340 VNRWRKNIYKDAAEV

-408 KAFQKEGIKSV
+408 KAFQKEGIKSA

-427 VSNKHAIEMDDLGAA
+427 VSNKHAIEMDDLGQA

-525 DVMDQLGKKWNTLS
+525 DVMDQLGKKWDTLS
-539 EQDKN
+539 EKDKN

-581 LGSDGSAYQEMAKQ
+581 LGSSGSAYQEMAKQ
-595 KQSVEFQL
+595 RQSIEFQL

-621 KGISDMLNLATGL
+621 KGIGDMLNVVSFLGNGL
-634 GGGLLKL
+634 TKL

-719 KSNRGSIATDTEG
+719 KSNRGSIATDTKG

-748 SQGLQFIGDYDIE
+748 SQGLQFIGDYATE

-784 NEMSSGMKKVGDPF
+784 NAMSSGMKKVGDLF

-856 PIKALQKAMNPAG
+856 PIKALKKAMDPAG
-869 ESAKQFSKYIDDVGS
+869 ESAKDFNKSISKTLALSEELGEQGQKYGNQVENIKANRDAAKSLKDEIDGIANSGAKKFDKDTFAQVKKDFNDLAKANGIKLKIDSNDVQQAQQRIQQLQNLLGMANDNGVS
-884 SVDKTSN
+884 KLSDNIYDNVNQKSKPKKGQSWQDLLNSDKKYSKEDRSLRERTKDDINRSFGKDYAKDREILGNTGDVTKTSLYKKRREAQN
-891 KIENN
+891 APYRIGSRNARIWNSENGRKALKADRNFNQNIRDNLTSMAAGINN
-896 GLVTGRISNSI
+896 GGITDDYINNQATNKERRSMALSMANYLRGLRNSKNTQAITDGENKLKTILESLGKGSQFDAAKKAI
-907 KSAKELRDI
+907 KGDTSAWTNWALKQGSAGEALLGVDAQYKSQYKNWQEALRGQAKELSKY
-916 LPTLQTKDGKYTG
+916 QGEAGKNKSESARKAMSY
-929 DAFESLKKN
+929 FEDEN
-938 YNEIAKSNG
+938 GNVNIA
-947 LELRIRGSENVD
+947 NVD
-959 QVNQKMTMLQSNL
+959 
-972 KQVKKEAVEDLGDSI
+972 
-987 TKNLSNIKKLTSQ
+987 KL
-1000 SSLNKLMTGNKA
+1000 
-1012 YQSQLDKIRSQY
+1012 
-1024 DKDMGGN
+1024 
-1031 VYKAD
+1031 
-1036 RRRYNKQVDDLR
+1036 
-1048 DTFTH
+1048 
-1053 GYNNS
+1053 
-1058 QMWNSSNGKRLAKA
+1058 NSSKVNDKKGRKVLEKIGAKY
-1072 IQKAQRS
+1072 Q
-1079 VRDGIDGY
+1079 DGSLDMESAAKMAGY
-1087 ASNLADGTLT
+1087 AGEKNPIKLAEKIADGT
-1097 TKDIK
+1097 
-1102 SMDTQTVQYAALGA
+1102 A
-1116 LKNLMSL
+1116 NLSETFAVAKGNGL
-1123 RGTDDGDKSKT
+1123 SKK
-1134 DAQRQFSDI
+1134 QIQN
-1143 MSQVGVGAKA
+1143 Q
-1153 IEKISGM
+1153 IEKFGNGKGM
-1160 FSKSQE
+1160 SKKNFE
-1166 NKGINGQ
+1166 N
-1173 LLSALNKS
+1173 AL
-1181 GIDKSALAAYAG
+1181 
-1193 ISGQYMTQHGMKR
+1193 
-1206 DGSIDISKAINAAAK
+1206 
-1221 DMSGL
+1221 
-1226 EKYIDRARKKGNRFG
+1226 
-1241 SDNAQALID
+1241 DNAV
-1250 PNTGY
+1250 N
-1255 INYQKLAEFNA
+1255 N
-1266 GKATYGAGRKRL
+1266 GA
-1278 KTLGIDSSKDM
+1278 M
-1289 SATQLADWTTGLAGD
+1289 SA
-1304 PTKILNAISGGK
+1304 
-1316 GSVRQ
+1316 
-1321 IAAVT
+1321 
-1326 NNKHAQFDDNGNIIA
+1326 DDQKYWENWYN
-1341 GTGATANQILA
+1341 
-1352 AVAGSSNGFKNLS
+1352 
-1365 KNKFNSSVN
+1365 
-1374 DMVADGLITKEQGDA
+1374 
-1389 MIQRRSKN
+1389 KN
-1397 YTKDGHA
+1397 YTKNGTA
-1404 KNYKAAMDQVGD
+1404 KTAQAALKAAQGKKNLTN
-1416 KQLTE
+1416 KQLQDQLKALSSDKE
-1421 DAFKGYAKN
+1421 RDDFIKGLKKN
-1430 LDKNARKQLAN
+1430 NQLSKKQWDKYKNAN
-1441 ALKKSGQISKDAYDD
+1441 WKKLTK
-1456 LMKDFVPKGKKPSK
+1456 
-1470 PNNEKDKDDGIKDS
+1470 S
-1484 SGKSGKSKPKNKDDD
+1484 SGKNQEGMSAFNLGAI
-1499 DNDGGGKSKPKNK
+1499 GF
-1512 DDDDNDCGGK
+1512 
-1522 SKPKPKNKP
+1522 
-1531 SNAKNNSNK
+1531 
-1540 GTNSNSNSRKP
+1540 
-1551 DRSTPP
+1551 
-1557 RTSKKQQK
+1557 
-1565 ALEKASKGKY
+1565 
-1575 DSPNLIPKLLEKA
+1575 SPNGMKMADKTADWISKQFKGLQKGFKKDGLLGGLGNKLKGGIKGLFDGNNWKKFGSGLDKTLFGKNGIGGTDLGKVFKGMKLPDFSKSIKGLNIKNPFKNWKIPKGLNNPFKNW
-1588 GFIKKAKADTKPKTA
+1588 KMPK
-1603 KDVEKNLKG
+1603 G
-1612 RKVSDKEL
+1612 IG
-1620 KNAQALLKSK
+1620 
-1630 KEQQKLEKDL
+1630 DL
-1640 RKNGQLKTSKP
+1640 F
-1651 STSKSKSNT
+1651 
-1660 SKNKKQAEK
+1660 
-1669 EGREEEKARQ
+1669 
-1679 KGRNSVKKN
+1679 
-1688 TPRSTAKNKN
+1688 
-1698 INDTKKQQKEL
+1698 
-1709 SHAMKDLEK
+1709 
-1718 SKNNKNKVKI
+1718 
-1728 KIDADIK
+1728 
-1735 GAEKKIKSLSKG
+1735 KG
-1747 SKNKVKVKTD
+1747 SKNNPFKGMKASLDKLFGKGGKNNKVKVDVDTKAAEQKVKKLGKGSGKNKTKVKVD
-1757 ADTKGAERKL
+1757 ADTKGAESKIKKLGKSKNSKAKIRVDADTKSAERKIKTLSKSKNSKAKIKVDADTKGVERKL
-1767 RSLSKGNKNKV
+1767 QTLSRGNRNKV
-1778 KIKTDADTKGAEK
+1778 KIKTDADTKGVE
-1791 KIKSLS
+1791 S
-1797 KGSKNKV
+1797 KLKNV
-1804 KVKTDAD
+1804 
-1811 TKGAERKLRSLS
+1811 
-1823 KGNKNKV
+1823 
-1830 KIKTDA
+1830 
-1836 DTKGAQS
+1836 
-1843 KIKNIG
+1843 G
-1849 KNAKAKVKVDA
+1849 KNAKAKVRVDA
-1860 DTKGAESKVKNVGKN
+1860 DTKSAESKVKNVGKN

-1918 GALSGLTATVKIN
+1918 GALNGLTATVKIN

-1950 RDKSITITA
+1950 HGKSITITA
-1959 NDNATGPINRVKS
+1959 NDNATGPINKVKS
-1972 ARNSLKDKRFT
+1972 ARDSLHDKRFT

-1988 GQALGALGQVQGLLS
+1988 GQALGALGQVKGLLS
-2003 SIEGVHTASVV
+2003 SIEGTHTASVV

-2030 IGITPEDVNQSVNP
+2030 IGIAPEDVNQSVNP

-2347 RDIKLNALIDNVDK
+2347 RDIKLNALVDNVDK

-2485 QIEVSDITHNQEY
+2485 QIEVSGITHNQEY

-2694 ALESIVTSLFEINK
+2694 ALESIATSLFEINK

-2756 LKIVELEDKTVEKRI
+2756 LKIVELEDKTIEKRI

-2776 QERTSKAE
+2776 QERMSKAE

-2856 YIEKMEQVASKIQD
+2856 YIEKMEQVVSKIQD

-2924 YRRNDNISNK
+2924 YRRNDSISNK

-2961 QLHDALSLP
+2961 QLHDALNLP

>member
-11 KPKVTGLKGLKGE
+11 KPKVTGLKGLKSE

-45 AKLAKLAREM
+45 AKLAKLAREI

-66 KFSVDAGNS
+66 RFSVDAGNS
-75 KFDEQVAKARKG
+75 KFDEQVSKAKKG
-87 IDELNKSYIKGA
+87 IEDLNKSYTKGA

-197 EISAAKRDWQDYGRI
+197 ELSAAKRDWQDYGRI

-223 AKGTAGRNETRAL
+223 AKGTAGRNETKAL

-252 IPEYREKANRAERA
+252 IPEYQERANRAERA

-285 NVRRTRTRG
+285 NARRTRTRG
-294 GIVPTMDVGSAL
+294 GIIPTMDIGGAL

-314 GIISQFNDVDKAITK
+314 GIIEQYNAVDKAITK

-340 VNRWKKNIYKDAAEV
+340 VNRWRKNIYKDAAEV
-355 GKTAPEFA
+355 GKSAPEFA

-378 SNKLAKQSVMGAFVG
+378 SNRLAKQSVMGSFVG

-408 KAFQKEGIKSV
+408 KAFQKEGIKSA

-427 VSNKHAIEMDDLGAA
+427 VSNKHAIEMDDLGQA

-463 ITAAQEGTRAGGDA
+463 ITAAQEGTRAGGEA

-525 DVMDQLGKKWNTLS
+525 DVMDQLGKKWDTLS
-539 EQDKN
+539 EKDKN

-569 RQAMREAEDQQG
+569 RQAMREAEAQQG
-581 LGSDGSAYQEMAKQ
+581 LGSSGSAYQEMAKQ
-595 KQSVEFQL
+595 KQSIEFQL

-621 KGISDMLNLATGL
+621 KGISDMLNVVSFLGNGL
-634 GGGLLKL
+634 TKL

-667 VSLAGGLGSVILQGK
+667 VSLAGGLGSVIMQGK
-682 KGDNVL
+682 KSDSVL
-688 ERLTGLSSKTQ
+688 ERLTGISSKTQ
-699 KMRDSVNGLKD
+699 KMKD
-710 AWGELTGRG
+710 NVESLREAWGDFTGKPYERPHKSDQKIDASIDALKKEAPTHNYARENESLEENTVKHEKNQEARKQNNKEAEKTGRVGQEIAKTLENENINLDKNG
-719 KSNRGSIATDTEG
+719 K
-732 YSSELNQAK
+732 K
-741 LKLQGSS
+741 LDSH
-748 SQGLQFIGDYDIE
+748 
-761 GLKKNTSAYR
+761 
-771 ENTEAKKSNSRAQ
+771 
-784 NEMSSGMKKVGDPF
+784 VGRF
-798 VPANTQLSKTTNK
+798 G
-811 VSKLGKVAKVFGSGL
+811 KLGKAARVLTSGI
-826 GVLSAGLGYVGL
+826 GVLGGVLGYAGIFMDTV
-838 ALDAV
+838 A
-843 TIAGIAMNAMGIH
+843 IAGMAMNAMGIH
-856 PIKALQKAMNPAG
+856 PIKALQKAMDPAS
-869 ESAKQFSKYIDDVGS
+869 ESAKAFNKSISKTLALSEKLGTQGLKYGTQVENIKATQDAAKSLKNEIDGIASSGAKKFDKDTFAQVKKDFNDLAKANGIKLKIDSNDVQQAQQRIQQLQNLLGMANDNGVSKLSDNIYDNVNQKSKPKKGQSWQDLLYSDKKYSKEDRSLRERTKDDISRSFGKDYAKDREILGS
-884 SVDKTSN
+884 TGDVTKTSLYKKRREAQN
-891 KIENN
+891 APYRIGSRNARIWNSENGRKALKADRNFNQNIRDDLTSMAAGINN
-896 GLVTGRISNSI
+896 GGITDDYINNQATNKERRSMALSMANYLRGLRNSKNTQAITDGENKLKTILESLGKGSQFDAAKKAI
-907 KSAKELRDI
+907 KGDTSAWTNWALKQGSAGEAILGVDAQYKSQYKNWQEALRGQAKELSKYQGEAGKNKSESARKAMSYFEDENGNVNIANVDKLNSSKVNDKKGRKALTKIGAKYQDGLLDMESAVKMAGYAGEKNPIKLAEKIADGTANLSETFAVAKGNGLSKKQIQNQIEKFGNGKGMSKKNFENTLNNAVNNGAMSADDQKYWENWYDKNYTKNGTAKTAKAALKAAQGKKNLTNKQLEDQLKTLSSDKERDDFI
-916 LPTLQTKDGKYTG
+916 KG
-929 DAFESLKKN
+929 LKKN
-938 YNEIAKSNG
+938 
-947 LELRIRGSENVD
+947 
-959 QVNQKMTMLQSNL
+959 NQLSK
-972 KQVKKEAVEDLGDSI
+972 KQWDKY
-987 TKNLSNIKKLTSQ
+987 KNADWKKLTKSSGKNQ
-1000 SSLNKLMTGNKA
+1000 EGMSAFNLGAMGFSPNGMKMADKTADWISKQFKGLQKGFKKDGLLGGLGNKLKGGIKGLFDGNNWKKFGSGLDKALFGKKGIGGTDIGKMFKNIKMPSLNKLNPFKGFKMPK
-1012 YQSQLDKIRSQY
+1012 L
-1024 DKDMGGN
+1024 
-1031 VYKAD
+1031 
-1036 RRRYNKQVDDLR
+1036 
-1048 DTFTH
+1048 
-1053 GYNNS
+1053 
-1058 QMWNSSNGKRLAKA
+1058 
-1072 IQKAQRS
+1072 
-1079 VRDGIDGY
+1079 
-1087 ASNLADGTLT
+1087 NLPKGLT
-1097 TKDIK
+1097 TNPFKNWKMPKGIT
-1102 SMDTQTVQYAALGA
+1102 SP
-1116 LKNLMSL
+1116 LKNLKLPKNMNNPFKNWKMPKGL
-1123 RGTDDGDKSKT
+1123 GNMFKGSKNPFKGL
-1134 DAQRQFSDI
+1134 QS
-1143 MSQVGVGAKA
+1143 SW
-1153 IEKISGM
+1153 
-1160 FSKSQE
+1160 
-1166 NKGINGQ
+1166 NK
-1173 LLSALNKS
+1173 L
-1181 GIDKSALAAYAG
+1181 
-1193 ISGQYMTQHGMKR
+1193 
-1206 DGSIDISKAINAAAK
+1206 
-1221 DMSGL
+1221 
-1226 EKYIDRARKKGNRFG
+1226 F
-1241 SDNAQALID
+1241 
-1250 PNTGY
+1250 
-1255 INYQKLAEFNA
+1255 
-1266 GKATYGAGRKRL
+1266 
-1278 KTLGIDSSKDM
+1278 
-1289 SATQLADWTTGLAGD
+1289 
-1304 PTKILNAISGGK
+1304 GK
-1316 GSVRQ
+1316 GS
-1321 IAAVT
+1321 
-1326 NNKHAQFDDNGNIIA
+1326 G
-1341 GTGATANQILA
+1341 
-1352 AVAGSSNGFKNLS
+1352 
-1365 KNKFNSSVN
+1365 
-1374 DMVADGLITKEQGDA
+1374 
-1389 MIQRRSKN
+1389 
-1397 YTKDGHA
+1397 
-1404 KNYKAAMDQVGD
+1404 
-1416 KQLTE
+1416 
-1421 DAFKGYAKN
+1421 
-1430 LDKNARKQLAN
+1430 
-1441 ALKKSGQISKDAYDD
+1441 
-1456 LMKDFVPKGKKPSK
+1456 
-1470 PNNEKDKDDGIKDS
+1470 
-1484 SGKSGKSKPKNKDDD
+1484 
-1499 DNDGGGKSKPKNK
+1499 
-1512 DDDDNDCGGK
+1512 
-1522 SKPKPKNKP
+1522 
-1531 SNAKNNSNK
+1531 
-1540 GTNSNSNSRKP
+1540 
-1551 DRSTPP
+1551 
-1557 RTSKKQQK
+1557 
-1565 ALEKASKGKY
+1565 
-1575 DSPNLIPKLLEKA
+1575 
-1588 GFIKKAKADTKPKTA
+1588 
-1603 KDVEKNLKG
+1603 
-1612 RKVSDKEL
+1612 
-1620 KNAQALLKSK
+1620 
-1630 KEQQKLEKDL
+1630 
-1640 RKNGQLKTSKP
+1640 
-1651 STSKSKSNT
+1651 
-1660 SKNKKQAEK
+1660 
-1669 EGREEEKARQ
+1669 
-1679 KGRNSVKKN
+1679 
-1688 TPRSTAKNKN
+1688 
-1698 INDTKKQQKEL
+1698 
-1709 SHAMKDLEK
+1709 
-1718 SKNNKNKVKI
+1718 KNNKVKV
-1728 KIDADIK
+1728 DVDTK
-1735 GAEKKIKSLSKG
+1735 GAEKKVKNLGKSSGKSKAKIK
-1747 SKNKVKVKTD
+1747 VDV
-1757 ADTKGAERKL
+1757 DTKGAERKIKTL
-1767 RSLSKGNKNKV
+1767 GKSKNAKA
-1778 KIKTDADTKGAEK
+1778 KIKVDADTKGVQ
-1791 KIKSLS
+1791 S
-1797 KGSKNKV
+1797 KLKNIGKNSKAKV
-1804 KVKTDAD
+1804 KVNAD
-1811 TKGAERKLRSLS
+1811 TKSAES
-1823 KGNKNKV
+1823 KV
-1830 KIKTDA
+1830 
-1836 DTKGAQS
+1836 
-1843 KIKNIG
+1843 KNIG

-1860 DTKGAESKVKNVGKN
+1860 DTGNAKSKINSLKSSLRGLNSGKHSIHVSVEVSGEGKVKALKS
-1875 AKAKVKVDADTSG
+1875 AISG
-1888 LRGKITSAVR
+1888 LSNKS
-1898 GIDAKVKVS
+1898 VS
-1907 ADPGPAVSKIK
+1907 
-1918 GALSGLTATVKIN
+1918 IN
-1931 ASGNALST
+1931 ASVSGDG
-1939 INQVKG
+1939 K
-1945 ALGGL
+1945 
-1950 RDKSITITA
+1950 
-1959 NDNATGPINRVKS
+1959 VKS
-1972 ARNSLKDKRFT
+1972 LKSAIASVSNKSVTVSASVSGTGKVRQLKSAIDGVQSKHVS
-1983 VTADV
+1983 VTAKV
-1988 GQALGALGQVQGLLS
+1988 SGTGEVRALAS
-2003 SIEGVHTASVV
+2003 AIASVQ
-2014 VNKTVNIS
+2014 
-2022 EKHSKSKS
+2022 SKSVTVSATKIETTIKKTKS
-2030 IGITPEDVNQSVNP
+2030 GSVGITPENVSQPANP

-2054 PQLTG
+2054 PQLAGMIGT
-2059 IVDASAQSMGL
+2059 SAQSMGL
-2070 AADANSAMNGQKVT
+2070 ASDVNSAMNGQKVT
-2084 DYSDSTQKVNEDYWR
+2084 DYSDSTQKVSEDYWR

-2131 LIDLARQRIDLDNR
+2131 LIDLARQRIDLDNK
-2145 QIAYQKTMQSAYQ
+2145 QIAYQKTMQNAYQ

-2186 KDITGDNASKVDEL
+2186 KDITGDNASKVDDL
-2200 LGKYQSAY
+2200 LSKYQSAY

-2216 KIQELQTDVWQQGKN
+2216 KIQELQTDIWQQGKN
-2231 QEDYR
+2231 QDDYR

-2243 VENLQRE
+2243 VEKLQRE
-2250 LELINTSIENQ
+2250 LELLNTSIDNQ

-2271 LTDNDYRMK
+2271 LTDSDYRMK

-2318 AKNLADSLSSIKDS
+2318 AKNLADSLSSIKES
-2332 IMENLDAIDE
+2332 IMDNLDAIDE
-2342 LKTSI
+2342 LKKSI
-2347 RDIKLNALIDNVDK
+2347 RDIKINALIDNVDK
-2361 IADNLSNS
+2361 ITDNLSNS

-2409 EKGVEDKIRLER
+2409 EKGVNDKIQLER
-2421 ELDSVLD
+2421 ELDNVLD
-2428 QFARKN
+2428 QFAKKN

-2446 QIEAQKYNQ
+2446 QIESQKYDQ

-2471 SKIQANYNA
+2471 SKIQSNYNA

-2485 QIEVSDITHNQEY
+2485 QIEVSGITHNQEY

-2509 NELKG
+2509 NDLKA

-2519 MSNADSAETKQLINQ
+2519 MANADSAEAKQLINQ
-2534 RLVYEQLMLQEKVYG
+2534 RLVYEQLMLQEQVYN

-2589 IMDAQNNIKEAIK
+2589 IMDAQNNIKEAVK
-2602 GRYDYEKTLLD
+2602 SRYDYEKTLLD
-2613 KEIDQYQRLS
+2613 KEIDDYQRLS

-2632 ADALHLKGE
+2632 ADALHLNGE
-2641 TQASVINQ
+2641 TQASIINQ
-2649 QYEATYLQYS
+2649 QYEATYLQYN

-2666 RLREERSQF
+2666 RLREERSKF
-2675 DKGSFEWNQIDSMI
+2675 EKGSYEWNQLNSMI

-2694 ALESIVTSLFEINK
+2694 SLESIVTSLLEVNK

-2776 QERTSKAE
+2776 QERMSKAE

-2793 LALAQQKL
+2793 LALAEQKL

-2829 EQVDAARQEVNQA
+2829 DQVDAARQEVNKA
-2842 KQAIEDAKVSNRND
+2842 KQAIEDAKISNRND
-2856 YIEKMEQVASKIQD
+2856 YIEKVEKIVSDIKDGAYDQSEARSRLEQ
-2870 GSINQEEAK
+2870 
-2879 KRFEELNNSYKFVLK
+2879 LNNSYKFILK
-2894 DIPGFDVTKG
+2894 DIPTFDISKV
-2904 EDILQAFNEYEQRN
+2904 EDILKAYNDYEQRN
-2918 KDILND
+2918 KDIMND

-2970 SGIRNAYGNGTD
+2970 NGIRNAYGNGTD

>member
-45 AKLAKLAREM
+45 AKLARLAREM

-87 IDELNKSYIKGA
+87 IDDLNKSYIKGA

-223 AKGTAGRNETRAL
+223 AKGTAGRNETKAL

-252 IPEYREKANRAERA
+252 IPEYQEKANRAERA

-294 GIVPTMDVGSAL
+294 GIVPTMDIGGAL

-408 KAFQKEGIKSV
+408 KAFQKEGIKSA

-463 ITAAQEGTRAGGDA
+463 ITAAQEGTRAGGEA

-539 EQDKN
+539 EKDKN

-569 RQAMREAEDQQG
+569 RQAMREAEAQQG
-581 LGSDGSAYQEMAKQ
+581 LGSSGSAYQEMAKQ
-595 KQSVEFQL
+595 KQSIEFQL

-614 ENITGGR
+614 ANITGGR

-667 VSLAGGLGSVILQGK
+667 VSLAGGLGSVIMQGK
-682 KGDNVL
+682 KGDSVL
-688 ERLTGLSSKTQ
+688 ERLTGISSKTQ
-699 KMRDSVNGLKD
+699 KMKDKWSDLKNAVD
-710 AWGELTGRG
+710 DFRG
-719 KSNRGSIATDTEG
+719 KTPSGQKAKTQTEQSIEELRNNSGKEYSTET
-732 YSSELNQAK
+732 EA
-741 LKLQGSS
+741 
-748 SQGLQFIGDYDIE
+748 
-761 GLKKNTSAYR
+761 LKKNTLEHERNNEARKQNGRSMQ
-771 ENTEAKKSNSRAQ
+771 ENTAETRNNIQAL
-784 NEMSSGMKKVGDPF
+784 GG
-798 VPANTQLSKTTNK
+798 ANTQLEVSTKKTNGLTEK
-811 VSKLGKVAKVFGSGL
+811 TGKLGKVARVAKAGI
-826 GVLSAGLGYVGL
+826 GVLGAGLGYVGL

-843 TIAGIAMNAMGIH
+843 TIAGMAMNAMGIH
-856 PIKALQKAMNPAG
+856 PITAMKRAMDPAG
-869 ESAKQFSKYIDDVGS
+869 ESARILNKHL
-884 SVDKTSN
+884 DKTGKVIESNNAAIEKNGFVTGQMQANMKTVADMKTNFASLQRDDKGNIADDDFQQIKQAYNKVAKDSGLEFRMGNNQNADVVQN
-891 KIENN
+891 KINALNDWMPQVQRRTINEAATKAQSNMDQINDILSN
-896 GLVTGRISNSI
+896 GNISKLISSTKGYQGEMSKLERDLQLQRNGIKTQKDYDRAKQRIEDSNEYRFGDKNDEMWSS
-907 KSAKELRDI
+907 KAGKRAAAQVKAAQGALRDVYRAFG
-916 LPTLQTKDGKYTG
+916 DG
-929 DAFESLKKN
+929 
-938 YNEIAKSNG
+938 
-947 LELRIRGSENVD
+947 
-959 QVNQKMTMLQSNL
+959 
-972 KQVKKEAVEDLGDSI
+972 
-987 TKNLSNIKKLTSQ
+987 LT
-1000 SSLNKLMTGNKA
+1000 
-1012 YQSQLDKIRSQY
+1012 
-1024 DKDMGGN
+1024 
-1031 VYKAD
+1031 
-1036 RRRYNKQVDDLR
+1036 
-1048 DTFTH
+1048 
-1053 GYNNS
+1053 
-1058 QMWNSSNGKRLAKA
+1058 
-1072 IQKAQRS
+1072 
-1079 VRDGIDGY
+1079 
-1087 ASNLADGTLT
+1087 DGTLT
-1097 TKDIK
+1097 KDNIAAMSEK
-1102 SMDTQTVQYAALGA
+1102 EKHMAAMGAVTNLRDLKGVDRNNESVKAAQANLDMVFSSLGKNISQKLKNSITDAALAGDNGSLMKGLRKAGLGTQEIAAMAGIGA
-1116 LKNLMSL
+1116 QYQQQYRHRKGGFIGQAAADETSAYKFRDSAEKRGIRVGNVDAIMTENGFLDYEKLAKFNASNVNTATGKRAFNSSGIKYGSHMSVPDML
-1123 RGTDDGDKSKT
+1123 RLTTGIDGDPTKVLTDFVKGGNNTNATNVATITNNAQKYKIDKDGNLQTTGRQATGEAIGAAVAAKQGNRVKSKDT
-1134 DAQRQFSDI
+1134 
-1143 MSQVGVGAKA
+1143 M
-1153 IEKISGM
+1153 
-1160 FSKSQE
+1160 
-1166 NKGINGQ
+1166 
-1173 LLSALNKS
+1173 KS
-1181 GIDKSALAAYAG
+1181 GIDDAAAN
-1193 ISGQYMTQHGMKR
+1193 
-1206 DGSIDISKAINAAAK
+1206 GSITREQADKANDWIDKNFNSKGQAK
-1221 DMSGL
+1221 TVDGFVKATQDLKQMTKNQFKNNTKGL
-1226 EKYIDRARKKGNRFG
+1226 SNKERQEALKQAQKNGQLTSEQAKALKDWTHEKGN
-1241 SDNAQALID
+1241 
-1250 PNTGY
+1250 
-1255 INYQKLAEFNA
+1255 
-1266 GKATYGAGRKRL
+1266 
-1278 KTLGIDSSKDM
+1278 
-1289 SATQLADWTTGLAGD
+1289 
-1304 PTKILNAISGGK
+1304 
-1316 GSVRQ
+1316 
-1321 IAAVT
+1321 
-1326 NNKHAQFDDNGNIIA
+1326 
-1341 GTGATANQILA
+1341 
-1352 AVAGSSNGFKNLS
+1352 
-1365 KNKFNSSVN
+1365 KNKT
-1374 DMVADGLITKEQGDA
+1374 DGTKV
-1389 MIQRRSKN
+1389 SKP
-1397 YTKDGHA
+1397 
-1404 KNYKAAMDQVGD
+1404 
-1416 KQLTE
+1416 
-1421 DAFKGYAKN
+1421 
-1430 LDKNARKQLAN
+1430 
-1441 ALKKSGQISKDAYDD
+1441 KKS
-1456 LMKDFVPKGKKPSK
+1456 
-1470 PNNEKDKDDGIKDS
+1470 EKDS
-1484 SGKSGKSKPKNKDDD
+1484 SDDKDGGSKSKKKKNSSKSKDDD
-1499 DNDGGGKSKPKNK
+1499 DNDKSKPRS
-1512 DDDDNDCGGK
+1512 K
-1522 SKPKPKNKP
+1522 SK
-1531 SNAKNNSNK
+1531 
-1540 GTNSNSNSRKP
+1540 
-1551 DRSTPP
+1551 
-1557 RTSKKQQK
+1557 SK
-1565 ALEKASKGKY
+1565 S
-1575 DSPNLIPKLLEKA
+1575 
-1588 GFIKKAKADTKPKTA
+1588 KTA
-1603 KDVEKNLKG
+1603 KDIEKQIGKDKISNDELKSLQKGLKNNKERQKLAYDLNRKNQVKTPWQDKLKDFLSPEMVAKASTRNGRNNFKMPNLSKLNPFKGLKMPNLSKLNPFKGLKMPKLNMPKGLTSNPFKNWKMPKGITSPLKNLK
-1612 RKVSDKEL
+1612 L
-1620 KNAQALLKSK
+1620 PKNMNNPF
-1630 KEQQKLEKDL
+1630 
-1640 RKNGQLKTSKP
+1640 KNWKMPKGLGNMFKG
-1651 STSKSKSNT
+1651 
-1660 SKNKKQAEK
+1660 SKNPF
-1669 EGREEEKARQ
+1669 
-1679 KGRNSVKKN
+1679 KGLQS
-1688 TPRSTAKNKN
+1688 SWNKLFG
-1698 INDTKKQQKEL
+1698 KG
-1709 SHAMKDLEK
+1709 SG
-1718 SKNNKNKVKI
+1718 KNNKVKV
-1728 KIDADIK
+1728 DVDTK
-1735 GAEKKIKSLSKG
+1735 GAEKKVKNLGKNSGKSKAKIK
-1747 SKNKVKVKTD
+1747 VDV
-1757 ADTKGAERKL
+1757 DTKGAERKIKTL
-1767 RSLSKGNKNKV
+1767 GKSKNAKA
-1778 KIKTDADTKGAEK
+1778 KIKVDADTKGFQSRLK
-1791 KIKSLS
+1791 NIGKRS
-1797 KGSKNKV
+1797 KAKV
-1804 KVKTDAD
+1804 KVSAD
-1811 TKGAERKLRSLS
+1811 TKSAES
-1823 KGNKNKV
+1823 KV
-1830 KIKTDA
+1830 
-1836 DTKGAQS
+1836 
-1843 KIKNIG
+1843 KNIG

-1860 DTKGAESKVKNVGKN
+1860 NVGSAKSKINSLKSSLRGLNSGKHSIHVSVAVSGEGKVKALKS
-1875 AKAKVKVDADTSG
+1875 AISG
-1888 LRGKITSAVR
+1888 LSNKS
-1898 GIDAKVKVS
+1898 VS
-1907 ADPGPAVSKIK
+1907 
-1918 GALSGLTATVKIN
+1918 IN
-1931 ASGNALST
+1931 ASVSGEGKAKSLKNAISS
-1939 INQVKG
+1939 ISN
-1945 ALGGL
+1945 
-1950 RDKSITITA
+1950 KSVTVSA
-1959 NDNATGPINRVKS
+1959 SVSGTGKVRQLKS
-1972 ARNSLKDKRFT
+1972 AINGVRSKHVS
-1983 VTADV
+1983 VTAKV
-1988 GQALGALGQVQGLLS
+1988 SGTGEVRALAS
-2003 SIEGVHTASVV
+2003 AIASVR
-2014 VNKTVNIS
+2014 
-2022 EKHSKSKS
+2022 SKSVTVSATKIETTIKKTKS
-2030 IGITPEDVNQSVNP
+2030 GSVGITPENVSQPANP

-2054 PQLTG
+2054 PQLAGMIGT
-2059 IVDASAQSMGL
+2059 SAQSMGL
-2070 AADANSAMNGQKVT
+2070 ASDVNSAMNGQKVT
-2084 DYSDSTQKVNEDYWR
+2084 DYSDSTQKVSEDYWR

-2131 LIDLARQRIDLDNR
+2131 LIDLARQRIDLDNK
-2145 QIAYQKTMQSAYQ
+2145 QIAYQKTMQNAYQ

-2186 KDITGDNASKVDEL
+2186 KDITGDNASKVDDL
-2200 LGKYQSAY
+2200 LSKYQSAY

-2216 KIQELQTDVWQQGKN
+2216 KIQELQTDIWQQGKN
-2231 QEDYR
+2231 QDDYR

-2243 VENLQRE
+2243 VEKLQRE
-2250 LELINTSIENQ
+2250 LELLNTSIDNQ

-2271 LTDNDYRMK
+2271 LTDSDYRMK

-2318 AKNLADSLSSIKDS
+2318 AKNLADSLSSIKES
-2332 IMENLDAIDE
+2332 IMDNLDAIDE
-2342 LKTSI
+2342 LKKSI
-2347 RDIKLNALIDNVDK
+2347 RDIKINALIDNVDK
-2361 IADNLSNS
+2361 ITDNLSNS
-2369 VDRLKNNV
+2369 IDRLKNNV

-2392 LISSDLDVVNLN
+2392 LVSSDLDVVNLN

-2409 EKGVEDKIRLER
+2409 EKGVNDKIQLER
-2421 ELDSVLD
+2421 ELDNVLD
-2428 QFARKN
+2428 QFAKKN

-2446 QIEAQKYNQ
+2446 QIESQKYDQ

-2485 QIEVSDITHNQEY
+2485 QIEVSGITHNQEY

-2509 NELKG
+2509 NDLKA

-2519 MSNADSAETKQLINQ
+2519 MANADSAETKQLINQ

-2589 IMDAQNNIKEAIK
+2589 IMDAQNNIKEAVK
-2602 GRYDYEKTLLD
+2602 SRYDYEKTLLD
-2613 KEIDQYQRLS
+2613 KEIDDYQRLS

-2694 ALESIVTSLFEINK
+2694 ALESIVTSLLEVNK

-2776 QERTSKAE
+2776 QERMSKAE

-2793 LALAQQKL
+2793 LALAEQKL

-2829 EQVDAARQEVNQA
+2829 DQVDAARQEVNKA

-2856 YIEKMEQVASKIQD
+2856 YIEKMEQVVSKIQD

-2924 YRRNDNISNK
+2924 YRRNDNISNR

>member
-1 MKDIETNVKV
+1 MAEQLSIKVKVDLPSAGEIESQLNKELRGMKDIETNVKV
-11 KPKVTGLKGLKGE
+11 KPKVTGLKGLKSE

-66 KFSVDAGNS
+66 RFSVDAGNS
-75 KFDEQVAKARKG
+75 KFDEQVSKAKKG
-87 IDELNKSYIKGA
+87 IEDLNKSYTKGA

-223 AKGTAGRNETRAL
+223 AKGTAGRNETKAL

-252 IPEYREKANRAERA
+252 IPEYQERANRAERA

-285 NVRRTRTRG
+285 NARRTRTRG
-294 GIVPTMDVGSAL
+294 GIIPTMDIGGAL

-314 GIISQFNDVDKAITK
+314 GIIEQYNAVDKAITK

-340 VNRWKKNIYKDAAEV
+340 VNRWRKNIYKDAAEV

-378 SNKLAKQSVMGAFVG
+378 SNRLAKQSVMGSFVG

-408 KAFQKEGIKSV
+408 KAFQKEGIKST

-427 VSNKHAIEMDDLGAA
+427 VSNKHAIEMDDLGQA

-463 ITAAQEGTRAGGDA
+463 ITAAQEGTRAGGEA

-525 DVMDQLGKKWNTLS
+525 DVMDQLGKKWDTLS
-539 EQDKN
+539 EKDKN

-569 RQAMREAEDQQG
+569 RQAMREAEAQQG
-581 LGSDGSAYQEMAKQ
+581 LGSSGSAYQEMAKQ
-595 KQSVEFQL
+595 KQSIEFQL

-621 KGISDMLNLATGL
+621 KGISDMLNVVSFLGNGL
-634 GGGLLKL
+634 TKL

-667 VSLAGGLGSVILQGK
+667 VSLAGGLGSVIMQGK
-682 KGDNVL
+682 KSDSVL
-688 ERLTGLSSKTQ
+688 ERLTGISSKTQ
-699 KMRDSVNGLKD
+699 KMKD
-710 AWGELTGRG
+710 NVESLREAWGDFTGKPYERPHKSDQKIDASIDALKKEAPTHNYARENESLEENTVKHEKNQEARKQNNKEAEKTGRVGQEIAKTLENENINLDKNG
-719 KSNRGSIATDTEG
+719 K
-732 YSSELNQAK
+732 K
-741 LKLQGSS
+741 LDSH
-748 SQGLQFIGDYDIE
+748 
-761 GLKKNTSAYR
+761 
-771 ENTEAKKSNSRAQ
+771 
-784 NEMSSGMKKVGDPF
+784 VGRF
-798 VPANTQLSKTTNK
+798 G
-811 VSKLGKVAKVFGSGL
+811 KLGKAARVLTSGI
-826 GVLSAGLGYVGL
+826 GVLGGVLGYAGIFMDTV
-838 ALDAV
+838 A
-843 TIAGIAMNAMGIH
+843 IAGMAMNAMGIH
-856 PIKALQKAMNPAG
+856 PIKALQKAMDPAS
-869 ESAKQFSKYIDDVGS
+869 ESAKAFNKSISKTLALSEKLGTQGLKYGTQVENIKATQDAAKSLKNEIDGIASSGAKKFDKDTFAQVKKDFNDLAKANGIKLKIDSNDVQQAQQRIQQLQNLLGMANDNGVSKLSDNIYDNVNQKSKPKKGQSWQDLLYSDKKYSKEDRSLRERTKDDINRSFGKDYAKDREILGS
-884 SVDKTSN
+884 TGDVTKTSLYKKRREAQN
-891 KIENN
+891 APYRIGSRNARIWNSENGRKALKADRNFNQNIRDDLTSMAAGINN
-896 GLVTGRISNSI
+896 GGITDDYINNQATNKERRSMALSMANYLRGLRNSKNTQAITDGENKLKTILESLGKGSQFDAAKKAI
-907 KSAKELRDI
+907 KGDTSAWTNWALKQGSAGEAILGVDAQYKSQYKNWQEALRGQAKELSKYQGEAGKNKSESARKAMSYFEDENGNVNIANVDKLNSSKVNDKKGRKALTKIGAKYQDGLLDMESAVKMAGYAGEKNPIKLAEKIADGTANLSETFAVAKGNGLSKKQIQNQIEKFGNGKGMSKKNFENTLNNAVNNGAMSADDQKYWENWYDKNYTKNGTAKTAKAALKAAQGKKNLTNKQLEDQLKTLSSDKERDDFI
-916 LPTLQTKDGKYTG
+916 KG
-929 DAFESLKKN
+929 LKKN
-938 YNEIAKSNG
+938 
-947 LELRIRGSENVD
+947 
-959 QVNQKMTMLQSNL
+959 NQLSK
-972 KQVKKEAVEDLGDSI
+972 KQWDKY
-987 TKNLSNIKKLTSQ
+987 KNADWKKLTKSSGKNQ
-1000 SSLNKLMTGNKA
+1000 EGMSAFNLGAMGFSPNGMKMADKTADWISKQFKGLQKGFKKDGLLGGLGNKLKGGIKGLFDGNNWKKFGSGLDKALFGKKGIGGTDIGKMFKNIKMPSLNKLNPFKGFKMPK
-1012 YQSQLDKIRSQY
+1012 L
-1024 DKDMGGN
+1024 
-1031 VYKAD
+1031 
-1036 RRRYNKQVDDLR
+1036 
-1048 DTFTH
+1048 
-1053 GYNNS
+1053 
-1058 QMWNSSNGKRLAKA
+1058 
-1072 IQKAQRS
+1072 
-1079 VRDGIDGY
+1079 
-1087 ASNLADGTLT
+1087 NLPKGLT
-1097 TKDIK
+1097 TNPFKNWKMPKGIT
-1102 SMDTQTVQYAALGA
+1102 SP
-1116 LKNLMSL
+1116 LKNLKLPKNMNNPFKNWKMPKGL
-1123 RGTDDGDKSKT
+1123 GNMFKGSKNPFKGL
-1134 DAQRQFSDI
+1134 QS
-1143 MSQVGVGAKA
+1143 SW
-1153 IEKISGM
+1153 
-1160 FSKSQE
+1160 
-1166 NKGINGQ
+1166 NK
-1173 LLSALNKS
+1173 L
-1181 GIDKSALAAYAG
+1181 
-1193 ISGQYMTQHGMKR
+1193 
-1206 DGSIDISKAINAAAK
+1206 
-1221 DMSGL
+1221 
-1226 EKYIDRARKKGNRFG
+1226 F
-1241 SDNAQALID
+1241 
-1250 PNTGY
+1250 
-1255 INYQKLAEFNA
+1255 
-1266 GKATYGAGRKRL
+1266 
-1278 KTLGIDSSKDM
+1278 
-1289 SATQLADWTTGLAGD
+1289 
-1304 PTKILNAISGGK
+1304 GK
-1316 GSVRQ
+1316 GS
-1321 IAAVT
+1321 
-1326 NNKHAQFDDNGNIIA
+1326 G
-1341 GTGATANQILA
+1341 
-1352 AVAGSSNGFKNLS
+1352 
-1365 KNKFNSSVN
+1365 
-1374 DMVADGLITKEQGDA
+1374 
-1389 MIQRRSKN
+1389 
-1397 YTKDGHA
+1397 
-1404 KNYKAAMDQVGD
+1404 
-1416 KQLTE
+1416 
-1421 DAFKGYAKN
+1421 
-1430 LDKNARKQLAN
+1430 
-1441 ALKKSGQISKDAYDD
+1441 
-1456 LMKDFVPKGKKPSK
+1456 
-1470 PNNEKDKDDGIKDS
+1470 
-1484 SGKSGKSKPKNKDDD
+1484 
-1499 DNDGGGKSKPKNK
+1499 
-1512 DDDDNDCGGK
+1512 
-1522 SKPKPKNKP
+1522 
-1531 SNAKNNSNK
+1531 
-1540 GTNSNSNSRKP
+1540 
-1551 DRSTPP
+1551 
-1557 RTSKKQQK
+1557 
-1565 ALEKASKGKY
+1565 
-1575 DSPNLIPKLLEKA
+1575 
-1588 GFIKKAKADTKPKTA
+1588 
-1603 KDVEKNLKG
+1603 
-1612 RKVSDKEL
+1612 
-1620 KNAQALLKSK
+1620 
-1630 KEQQKLEKDL
+1630 
-1640 RKNGQLKTSKP
+1640 
-1651 STSKSKSNT
+1651 
-1660 SKNKKQAEK
+1660 
-1669 EGREEEKARQ
+1669 
-1679 KGRNSVKKN
+1679 
-1688 TPRSTAKNKN
+1688 
-1698 INDTKKQQKEL
+1698 
-1709 SHAMKDLEK
+1709 
-1718 SKNNKNKVKI
+1718 KNNKVKV
-1728 KIDADIK
+1728 DVDTK
-1735 GAEKKIKSLSKG
+1735 GAEKKVKNLGKSSGKSKAKIK
-1747 SKNKVKVKTD
+1747 VDV
-1757 ADTKGAERKL
+1757 DTKGAERKIKTL
-1767 RSLSKGNKNKV
+1767 GKSKNAKA
-1778 KIKTDADTKGAEK
+1778 KIKVDADTKGVQ
-1791 KIKSLS
+1791 S
-1797 KGSKNKV
+1797 KLKNIGKNSKAKV
-1804 KVKTDAD
+1804 KVNAD
-1811 TKGAERKLRSLS
+1811 TKSAES
-1823 KGNKNKV
+1823 KV
-1830 KIKTDA
+1830 
-1836 DTKGAQS
+1836 
-1843 KIKNIG
+1843 KNIG

-1860 DTKGAESKVKNVGKN
+1860 DTGNAKSKINSLKSSLRGLNSGKHSIHVSVEVSGEGKVKALKS
-1875 AKAKVKVDADTSG
+1875 AISG
-1888 LRGKITSAVR
+1888 LSNKS
-1898 GIDAKVKVS
+1898 VS
-1907 ADPGPAVSKIK
+1907 
-1918 GALSGLTATVKIN
+1918 IN
-1931 ASGNALST
+1931 ASVSGDG
-1939 INQVKG
+1939 K
-1945 ALGGL
+1945 
-1950 RDKSITITA
+1950 
-1959 NDNATGPINRVKS
+1959 VKS
-1972 ARNSLKDKRFT
+1972 LKSAIASVSNKSVTVSASVSGTGKVRQLKSAIDGVQSKHVS
-1983 VTADV
+1983 VTAKV
-1988 GQALGALGQVQGLLS
+1988 SGTGEVRALAS
-2003 SIEGVHTASVV
+2003 AIASVQ
-2014 VNKTVNIS
+2014 
-2022 EKHSKSKS
+2022 SKSVTVSATKIETTIKKTKS
-2030 IGITPEDVNQSVNP
+2030 GSVGITPENVSQPANP

-2054 PQLTG
+2054 PQLAGMIGT
-2059 IVDASAQSMGL
+2059 SAQSMGL
-2070 AADANSAMNGQKVT
+2070 ASDVNSAMNGQKVT
-2084 DYSDSTQKVNEDYWR
+2084 DYSDSTQKVSEDYWR

-2131 LIDLARQRIDLDNR
+2131 LIDLARQRIDLDNK
-2145 QIAYQKTMQSAYQ
+2145 QIAYQKTMQNAYQ

-2186 KDITGDNASKVDEL
+2186 KDITGDNASKVDDL
-2200 LGKYQSAY
+2200 LSKYQSAY

-2216 KIQELQTDVWQQGKN
+2216 KIQELQTDIWQQGKN
-2231 QEDYR
+2231 QDDYR

-2243 VENLQRE
+2243 VEKLQRE
-2250 LELINTSIENQ
+2250 LELLNTSIDNQ

-2271 LTDNDYRMK
+2271 LTDSDYRMK

-2318 AKNLADSLSSIKDS
+2318 AKNLADSLSSIKES
-2332 IMENLDAIDE
+2332 IMDNLDAIDE
-2342 LKTSI
+2342 LKKSI
-2347 RDIKLNALIDNVDK
+2347 RDIKINALIDNVDK
-2361 IADNLSNS
+2361 ITDNLSNS

-2409 EKGVEDKIRLER
+2409 EKGVNDKIQLER
-2421 ELDSVLD
+2421 ELDNVLD
-2428 QFARKN
+2428 QFAKKN

-2446 QIEAQKYNQ
+2446 QIESQKYDQ

-2471 SKIQANYNA
+2471 SKIQSNYNA

-2485 QIEVSDITHNQEY
+2485 QIEVSGITHNQEY

-2509 NELKG
+2509 NDLKA

-2519 MSNADSAETKQLINQ
+2519 MANADSAEAKQLINQ
-2534 RLVYEQLMLQEKVYG
+2534 RLVYEQLMLQEQVYN

-2574 QLKTIS
+2574 QLETIS

-2589 IMDAQNNIKEAIK
+2589 IMDAQNNIKEAVK
-2602 GRYDYEKTLLD
+2602 SRYDYEKTLLD
-2613 KEIDQYQRLS
+2613 KEIDDYQRLS

-2632 ADALHLKGE
+2632 ADALHLNGE
-2641 TQASVINQ
+2641 TQASIINQ
-2649 QYEATYLQYS
+2649 QYEATYLQYN

-2666 RLREERSQF
+2666 RLREERSKF
-2675 DKGSFEWNQIDSMI
+2675 EKGSYEWNQLNSMI

-2694 ALESIVTSLFEINK
+2694 SLESIVTSLLEVNK

-2776 QERTSKAE
+2776 QERMSKAE

-2793 LALAQQKL
+2793 LALAEQKL

-2829 EQVDAARQEVNQA
+2829 DQVDAARQEVNKA
-2842 KQAIEDAKVSNRND
+2842 KQGIEDAKISNRND
-2856 YIEKMEQVASKIQD
+2856 YIEKVEKIVSDIKDGAYDQSEARSRLEQ
-2870 GSINQEEAK
+2870 
-2879 KRFEELNNSYKFVLK
+2879 LNNSYKFILK
-2894 DIPGFDVTKG
+2894 DIPTFDISKV
-2904 EDILQAFNEYEQRN
+2904 EDILKAYNDYEQRN
-2918 KDILND
+2918 KDIMND

-2970 SGIRNAYGNGTD
+2970 NGIRNAYGNGTD

>member
-1 MKDIETNVKV
+1 MAEQLSIKVKVDLPSAGEIESQLNKELRGMKDIETNVKV
-11 KPKVTGLKGLKGE
+11 KPKVTGLKGLKSE

-31 EKFKANVGVKVTGE
+31 DKFKANVGVKVTGE

-66 KFSVDAGNS
+66 RFSVDAGNS
-75 KFDEQVAKARKG
+75 KFDEQVSKAKKG
-87 IDELNKSYIKGA
+87 IEDLNKSYTKGA

-127 ATKANNDR
+127 ATKANNDK

-223 AKGTAGRNETRAL
+223 AKGTAGRNETKAL

-252 IPEYREKANRAERA
+252 IPEYQERANRAERA

-285 NVRRTRTRG
+285 NARRTRARG
-294 GIVPTMDVGSAL
+294 GIIPTMDIGSAL

-314 GIISQFNDVDKAITK
+314 GIIEQYNAVDKAITK

-340 VNRWKKNIYKDAAEV
+340 VNRWRKNIYKDAAEV
-355 GKTAPEFA
+355 GKSAPEFA

-378 SNKLAKQSVMGAFVG
+378 SNRLAKQSVMGSFVG

-408 KAFQKEGIKSV
+408 KAFQKEGIKST

-427 VSNKHAIEMDDLGAA
+427 VSNKHAIEMDDLGQA

-463 ITAAQEGTRAGGDA
+463 ITAAQEGTRAGGEA

-525 DVMDQLGKKWNTLS
+525 DVMDQLGKKWDTLS
-539 EQDKN
+539 EKDKN

-646 LSSAVRWGAV
+646 LSSAVRWGTV
-656 ATGMVM
+656 AAGMVM

-667 VSLAGGLGSVILQGK
+667 VSLAGGLGSVIMQGK
-682 KGDNVL
+682 KGDSVL
-688 ERLTGLSSKTQ
+688 ERLTGISSKTQ
-699 KMRDSVNGLKD
+699 KMKDGINGLKD
-710 AWGELTGRG
+710 AWDDLGGKTHQARSNTDPKSQSAIEALRNNAPAQKYDGE
-719 KSNRGSIATDTEG
+719 TE
-732 YSSELNQAK
+732 E
-741 LKLQGSS
+741 
-748 SQGLQFIGDYDIE
+748 
-761 GLKKNTSAYR
+761 LKKNTVAHEKNR
-771 ENTEAKKSNSRAQ
+771 EARKQETKATKNNIDVNNDSNRTLGNTAVTLGESTKKTGKLAQGASR
-784 NEMSSGMKKVGDPF
+784 
-798 VPANTQLSKTTNK
+798 
-811 VSKLGKVAKVFGSGL
+811 LGKVANVARAGL
-826 GVLSAGLGYVGL
+826 GVLGASLGYVGL

-843 TIAGIAMNAMGIH
+843 TIAGMAMNAMGIH
-856 PIKALQKAMNPAG
+856 PIKALQKAMDPAG
-869 ESAKQFSKYIDDVGS
+869 ESAKQFSKYINDVGS
-884 SVDKTSN
+884 SVDKTSD

-896 GLVTGRISNSI
+896 GLVTGRISNSL
-907 KSAKELRDI
+907 KSLKEMKEA
-916 LPTLQTKDGKYTG
+916 LPNLQVQDGKYTG
-929 DAFESLKKN
+929 DAYEKLKKN
-938 YNEIAKSNG
+938 YNDIAKSNG

-972 KQVKKEAVEDLGDSI
+972 KQVKKESAQDLGDAIS
-987 TKNLSNIKKLTSQ
+987 KNLSNINKLTSK
-1000 SSLNKLMTGNKA
+1000 SSLDKLMKGTKA
-1012 YQSQLDKIRSQY
+1012 YQDQLAKIKKQY
-1024 DKDMGGN
+1024 K
-1031 VYKAD
+1031 
-1036 RRRYNKQVDDLR
+1036 DDLYTDGYNSSKSIEDKKKYNR
-1048 DTFTH
+1048 SVNNLENSFDH
-1053 GYNNS
+1053 GYYNG
-1058 QMWNSSNGKRLAKA
+1058 QMWSSSNGRRLAKA

-1079 VRDGIDGY
+1079 IRDGIDGY
-1087 ASNLADGTLT
+1087 ASNLSDGTLS

-1102 SMDTQTVQYAALGA
+1102 SMDSQTVQYAALGA
-1116 LKNLMSL
+1116 LKNLASL
-1123 RGTDDGDKSKT
+1123 RGTDDNDKSKQ
-1134 DAQRQFSDI
+1134 DAQKQFSDI
-1143 MSQVGVGAKA
+1143 MAQVGVGSKA
-1153 IEKISGM
+1153 IEKISGL

-1166 NKGINGQ
+1166 DKGINGQ
-1173 LLSALNKS
+1173 LLSALNKA
-1181 GIDKSALAAYAG
+1181 GINKGALAAYAG
-1193 ISGQYMTQHGMKR
+1193 ISGQYMTQHGIRR
-1206 DGSIDISKAINAAAK
+1206 DGSLDIGKAINAAAK

-1226 EKYIDRARKKGNRFG
+1226 EKYIDRANKKGNKLG

-1266 GKATYGAGRKRL
+1266 GKATYGSGRKRL
-1278 KTLGIDSSKDM
+1278 KALGIDSGKDM

-1304 PTKILNAISGGK
+1304 PTKILNAISSGK
-1316 GSVRQ
+1316 GTVRQ

-1326 NNKHAQFDDNGNIIA
+1326 NNEHAKFDNKGNIVS
-1341 GTGATANQILA
+1341 GTGATADQIVS
-1352 AVAGSSNGFKNLS
+1352 AVASASSGFKNLS
-1365 KNKFNSSVN
+1365 KNRFNSSIN

-1389 MIQRRSKN
+1389 AIQRRSKN
-1397 YTKDGHA
+1397 YTNDGHA

-1416 KQLTE
+1416 QQLTE

-1441 ALKKSGQISKDAYDD
+1441 ALKKSGQISQDAYDD
-1456 LMKDFVPKGKKPSK
+1456 IMKNFVPKGKKPSQK
-1470 PNNEKDKDDGIKDS
+1470 HSSEKDKDDGIKDS
-1484 SGKSGKSKPKNKDDD
+1484 GNR
-1499 DNDGGGKSKPKNK
+1499 
-1512 DDDDNDCGGK
+1512 
-1522 SKPKPKNKP
+1522 
-1531 SNAKNNSNK
+1531 SNKNNR
-1540 GTNSNSNSRKP
+1540 SNSRNRNN
-1551 DRSTPP
+1551 RSNRNDEDKDLPWY
-1557 RTSKKQQK
+1557 KQK
-1565 ALEKASKGKY
+1565 APGRKALSKVPKFFKDLGNMKTGAGQKHLQNFMKNAKDATKNFKLKDFLLGGIKLGVAGTNGKV
-1575 DSPNLIPKLLEKA
+1575 SGAKLPKMPNLSKLNPFKGFKMPSLNKLNPFKGFKMPKLNL
-1588 GFIKKAKADTKPKTA
+1588 PKGLTTNPF
-1603 KDVEKNLKG
+1603 KNWKMP
-1612 RKVSDKEL
+1612 RSISSSL
-1620 KNAQALLKSK
+1620 KNF
-1630 KEQQKLEKDL
+1630 KLP
-1640 RKNGQLKTSKP
+1640 KNMTNPFKNWKMPKGLNNMFKG
-1651 STSKSKSNT
+1651 
-1660 SKNKKQAEK
+1660 SKNPF
-1669 EGREEEKARQ
+1669 
-1679 KGRNSVKKN
+1679 KGLQS
-1688 TPRSTAKNKN
+1688 SWNKLFG
-1698 INDTKKQQKEL
+1698 KG
-1709 SHAMKDLEK
+1709 SG
-1718 SKNNKNKVKI
+1718 KNNKVKV
-1728 KIDADIK
+1728 DVDTK
-1735 GAEKKIKSLSKG
+1735 GAEKKVKNLGKSSGKSKAKIK
-1747 SKNKVKVKTD
+1747 VDV
-1757 ADTKGAERKL
+1757 DTKGAERKIKTL
-1767 RSLSKGNKNKV
+1767 GKSKNAKA
-1778 KIKTDADTKGAEK
+1778 KIKVDADTKGVQ
-1791 KIKSLS
+1791 S
-1797 KGSKNKV
+1797 KLKNLGKRSKAKV
-1804 KVKTDAD
+1804 KVSAD
-1811 TKGAERKLRSLS
+1811 TKSAES
-1823 KGNKNKV
+1823 KV
-1830 KIKTDA
+1830 
-1836 DTKGAQS
+1836 
-1843 KIKNIG
+1843 KNIG

-1860 DTKGAESKVKNVGKN
+1860 NVGSAKSKINSLKSSLRGLNSGKHSIHVSVAVSGEGKVKALKS
-1875 AKAKVKVDADTSG
+1875 AISG
-1888 LRGKITSAVR
+1888 LSNKS
-1898 GIDAKVKVS
+1898 VS
-1907 ADPGPAVSKIK
+1907 
-1918 GALSGLTATVKIN
+1918 IN
-1931 ASGNALST
+1931 ASVSGEGKAKSLKNAISS
-1939 INQVKG
+1939 ISN
-1945 ALGGL
+1945 
-1950 RDKSITITA
+1950 KSVTVSA
-1959 NDNATGPINRVKS
+1959 SVSGTGKVRQLKS
-1972 ARNSLKDKRFT
+1972 AIDGVRSKHVS
-1983 VTADV
+1983 VTAKV
-1988 GQALGALGQVQGLLS
+1988 SGTGEVRALAS
-2003 SIEGVHTASVV
+2003 AIASVR
-2014 VNKTVNIS
+2014 
-2022 EKHSKSKS
+2022 SKSVTVSATKIETTIKKTKS
-2030 IGITPEDVNQSVNP
+2030 GSVGITPENVSQPANP

-2054 PQLTG
+2054 PQLAGMIGT
-2059 IVDASAQSMGL
+2059 SAQSMGL
-2070 AADANSAMNGQKVT
+2070 ASDVNSAMNGQKVT
-2084 DYSDSTQKVNEDYWR
+2084 DYSDSTQKVSEDYWR

-2131 LIDLARQRIDLDNR
+2131 LIDLARQRIDLDNK
-2145 QIAYQKTMQSAYQ
+2145 QIAYQKTMQNAYQ

-2186 KDITGDNASKVDEL
+2186 KDITGDNASKVDDL
-2200 LGKYQSAY
+2200 LSKYQSAY

-2216 KIQELQTDVWQQGKN
+2216 KIQELQTDIWQQGKN
-2231 QEDYR
+2231 QDDYR

-2243 VENLQRE
+2243 VEKLQRE
-2250 LELINTSIENQ
+2250 LELLNTSIDNQ

-2271 LTDNDYRMK
+2271 LTDSDYRMK

-2318 AKNLADSLSSIKDS
+2318 AKNLADSLSSIKES
-2332 IMENLDAIDE
+2332 IMDNLDAIDE
-2342 LKTSI
+2342 LKKSI
-2347 RDIKLNALIDNVDK
+2347 RDIKINALIDNVDK
-2361 IADNLSNS
+2361 ITDNLSNS

-2392 LISSDLDVVNLN
+2392 LVSSDLDVVNLN

-2409 EKGVEDKIRLER
+2409 EKGVNDKIQLER
-2421 ELDSVLD
+2421 ELDNVLD
-2428 QFARKN
+2428 QFAKKN

-2446 QIEAQKYNQ
+2446 QIESQKYAQ

-2471 SKIQANYNA
+2471 SKIQSNYNA

-2485 QIEVSDITHNQEY
+2485 QIEVSGITHNQEY

-2509 NELKG
+2509 NDLKA

-2519 MSNADSAETKQLINQ
+2519 MANADSAETKQLINQ

-2589 IMDAQNNIKEAIK
+2589 IMDAQNNIKEAVK
-2602 GRYDYEKTLLD
+2602 SRYDYEKTLLD
-2613 KEIDQYQRLS
+2613 KEIDDYQRLS

-2632 ADALHLKGE
+2632 ADALHLNGE
-2641 TQASVINQ
+2641 TQASIINQ
-2649 QYEATYLQYS
+2649 QYEATYLQYN

-2666 RLREERSQF
+2666 RLREERSKF
-2675 DKGSFEWNQIDSMI
+2675 EKGSYEWNQLSSMI

-2694 ALESIVTSLFEINK
+2694 SLESIVTSLLEVNK

-2776 QERTSKAE
+2776 QERMSKAE

-2793 LALAQQKL
+2793 LALAEQKL

-2829 EQVDAARQEVNQA
+2829 DQVDAARQEVNKA

>member
-1 MKDIETNVKV
+1 MAEQLSIKVRVDLPSAGEIESQLNKELRGMKDIETNVKV
-11 KPKVTGLKGLKGE
+11 KPKVTGLKGLKSE

-31 EKFKANVGVKVTGE
+31 DKFKANVGVKVTGE

-87 IDELNKSYIKGA
+87 IDDLNKSYTKGA

-176 RRSTTPSIKDETAQR
+176 RRSTTPSIKAETAQR
-191 LAQTRR
+191 LAETRR

-212 MKEAYSTEQKM
+212 MKEAYSAEQKM
-223 AKGTAGRNETRAL
+223 AKGTAGRNETKAL

-252 IPEYREKANRAERA
+252 IPEYQEKANRAERA

-285 NVRRTRTRG
+285 NARRTRTRG
-294 GIVPTMDVGSAL
+294 GIIPTMDIGGAL
-306 MTGAMGIA
+306 MTGAMAIA
-314 GIISQFNDVDKAITK
+314 GIVEQYNAVDKAITK

-340 VNRWKKNIYKDAAEV
+340 VNRWRKNIYKDAAEV
-355 GKTAPEFA
+355 GKSAPEFA

-378 SNKLAKQSVMGAFVG
+378 SNRLAKQSVMASFVG

-408 KAFQKEGIKSV
+408 KAFQKEGIKST
-419 DIINAMNQ
+419 DIINAMNE
-427 VSNKHAIEMDDLGAA
+427 VSNKHAIEMDDLGQA

-463 ITAAQEGTRAGGDA
+463 ITAAQEGTRAGGEA

-525 DVMDQLGKKWNTLS
+525 DVMDQLGKKWDTLS
-539 EQDKN
+539 EKDKN

-621 KGISDMLNLATGL
+621 KGISDMLNVVSFLGNGL
-634 GGGLLKL
+634 TKL

-646 LSSAVRWGAV
+646 LSSAVRWGTV
-656 ATGMVM
+656 AAGMVM

-667 VSLAGGLGSVILQGK
+667 VSLAGGLGSVISQGK
-682 KGDNVL
+682 KEDSVL
-688 ERLTGLSSKTQ
+688 ERLTGISSKTQ
-699 KMRDSVNGLKD
+699 KMKDSGKELKNAWNDLLGKSKSSKKLPGEALDEMSPKSPKKGSDVNGIIIPANISDSTQKIKENTTAKRKNAEVD
-710 AWGELTGRG
+710 AKLSKGARKVGDLYTTQGAAIE
-719 KSNRGSIATDTEG
+719 IATDK
-732 YSSELNQAK
+732 AK
-741 LKLQGSS
+741 SHG
-748 SQGLQFIGDYDIE
+748 E
-761 GLKKNTSAYR
+761 VMT
-771 ENTEAKKSNSRAQ
+771 
-784 NEMSSGMKKVGDPF
+784 
-798 VPANTQLSKTTNK
+798 K
-811 VSKLGKVAKVFGSGL
+811 VSKGWGVLKAGA

-843 TIAGIAMNAMGIH
+843 TIAGMAMNAMGIH
-856 PIKALQKAMNPAG
+856 PIKALQKVMDPLSESAKKTDKYFGRIGDSVAKASNSINSNRLATGQTSSDLKQLKNISDSLGSLDQKDGKYVGDNFEKIKNNLNAIAKHNGLDFKIRDADSVDVVNKKVQTLHGLVESVKQQDISSLIDNASKSASAFNKVMSSDGIKRAAESTKDYRDYMDDIDKKSRSMLNRRPG
-869 ESAKQFSKYIDDVGS
+869 ESAKQYRQRRKNEYLDD
-884 SVDKTSN
+884 
-891 KIENN
+891 
-896 GLVTGRISNSI
+896 ISQPGE
-907 KSAKELRDI
+907 A
-916 LPTLQTKDGKYTG
+916 
-929 DAFESLKKN
+929 
-938 YNEIAKSNG
+938 NEK
-947 LELRIRGSENVD
+947 
-959 QVNQKMTMLQSNL
+959 
-972 KQVKKEAVEDLGDSI
+972 
-987 TKNLSNIKKLTSQ
+987 
-1000 SSLNKLMTGNKA
+1000 
-1012 YQSQLDKIRSQY
+1012 
-1024 DKDMGGN
+1024 
-1031 VYKAD
+1031 
-1036 RRRYNKQVDDLR
+1036 
-1048 DTFTH
+1048 F
-1053 GYNNS
+1053 
-1058 QMWNSSNGKRLAKA
+1058 WNSSQGRRNLKIARQA
-1072 IQKAQRS
+1072 QKNR
-1079 VRDGIDGY
+1079 VKVID
-1087 ASNLADGTLT
+1087 AMADNLYDGTIST
-1097 TKDIK
+1097 ANVKAMN
-1102 SMDTQTVQYAALGA
+1102 SEGQGYAALGVI
-1116 LKNLMSL
+1116 KNLKSL
-1123 RGTDDGDKSKT
+1123 NGSNDTKQINDTK
-1134 DAQRQFSDI
+1134 QQLSDI
-1143 MSQVGVGAKA
+1143 
-1153 IEKISGM
+1153 
-1160 FSKSQE
+1160 
-1166 NKGINGQ
+1166 
-1173 LLSALNKS
+1173 LSALGASQSSIKS
-1181 GIDKSALAAYAG
+1181 IQKAASSSKYSSGDLLKGLLSSPIDKQTVAAWAGIGPKYQSQHPNDWQRTTVADQRKLDSFRNKHQDANVTGLVDPETNNVNWDNLATFNNKVTYGKGKGRLGAVGIKGPMEANQILAATNGLDYAPLDVLNN
-1193 ISGQYMTQHGMKR
+1193 IRQ
-1206 DGSIDISKAINAAAK
+1206 
-1221 DMSGL
+1221 
-1226 EKYIDRARKKGNRFG
+1226 
-1241 SDNAQALID
+1241 
-1250 PNTGY
+1250 
-1255 INYQKLAEFNA
+1255 
-1266 GKATYGAGRKRL
+1266 GKA
-1278 KTLGIDSSKDM
+1278 S
-1289 SATQLADWTTGLAGD
+1289 
-1304 PTKILNAISGGK
+1304 PT
-1316 GSVRQ
+1316 Q

-1326 NNKHAQFDDNGNIIA
+1326 NNQHRGKSSGKDIVRAIAQSSTSKNNLTPSAIA
-1341 GTGATANQILA
+1341 GLQQLA
-1352 AVAGSSNGFKNLS
+1352 DEGLLSQKQVDDAVHY
-1365 KNKFNSSVN
+1365 
-1374 DMVADGLITKEQGDA
+1374 Q
-1389 MIQRRSKN
+1389 SKN
-1397 YTKDGHA
+1397 YDRKGNAKTKSAARDALGPGKTNADTFTDKTKGLSRKDRQQLA
-1404 KNYKAAMDQVGD
+1404 K
-1416 KQLTE
+1416 E
-1421 DAFKGYAKN
+1421 YAKN
-1430 LDKNARKQLAN
+1430 GKLSKQ
-1441 ALKKSGQISKDAYDD
+1441 AYND
-1456 LMKDFVPKGKKPSK
+1456 LRENGDIKGLPKYDRVRP
-1470 PNNEKDKDDGIKDS
+1470 
-1484 SGKSGKSKPKNKDDD
+1484 
-1499 DNDGGGKSKPKNK
+1499 
-1512 DDDDNDCGGK
+1512 
-1522 SKPKPKNKP
+1522 KPKPKQ
-1531 SNAKNNSNK
+1531 A
-1540 GTNSNSNSRKP
+1540 
-1551 DRSTPP
+1551 
-1557 RTSKKQQK
+1557 
-1565 ALEKASKGKY
+1565 
-1575 DSPNLIPKLLEKA
+1575 
-1588 GFIKKAKADTKPKTA
+1588 PKTA
-1603 KDVEKNLKG
+1603 AEMEKNIGKGKVTSDQLKAMQNKLKNDKERQKLAMDLKSRNQVKDGPLKKFKDWLFPHADASTRRGTNANDLGRQPQSQKYKFPNIKGFNPFKGLKMPNLSKLNPFKGLKMPKLNMPKGLTSNPFKNWKMPKSVSSPLKNLK
-1612 RKVSDKEL
+1612 L
-1620 KNAQALLKSK
+1620 PKNMTNPF
-1630 KEQQKLEKDL
+1630 
-1640 RKNGQLKTSKP
+1640 KNWKMPKGIDNMFKG
-1651 STSKSKSNT
+1651 
-1660 SKNKKQAEK
+1660 SKNPF
-1669 EGREEEKARQ
+1669 
-1679 KGRNSVKKN
+1679 KGLQS
-1688 TPRSTAKNKN
+1688 SWNKLFG
-1698 INDTKKQQKEL
+1698 KG
-1709 SHAMKDLEK
+1709 SG
-1718 SKNNKNKVKI
+1718 KNNKVKV
-1728 KIDADIK
+1728 DVDTK
-1735 GAEKKIKSLSKG
+1735 GAEKKVKNLGKSSGKSKAKIK
-1747 SKNKVKVKTD
+1747 VDV
-1757 ADTKGAERKL
+1757 DTKGAERKIKTL
-1767 RSLSKGNKNKV
+1767 GKSKNAKA
-1778 KIKTDADTKGAEK
+1778 KIKVDADTKGVQ
-1791 KIKSLS
+1791 S
-1797 KGSKNKV
+1797 KLKNIGKNSKAKV
-1804 KVKTDAD
+1804 KVNAD
-1811 TKGAERKLRSLS
+1811 TKSAES
-1823 KGNKNKV
+1823 KV
-1830 KIKTDA
+1830 
-1836 DTKGAQS
+1836 
-1843 KIKNIG
+1843 KNIG

-1860 DTKGAESKVKNVGKN
+1860 DTGNAKSKINSLKSSLRGLNSGKHSIHVSVAVSGEGKVKALKS
-1875 AKAKVKVDADTSG
+1875 AISG
-1888 LRGKITSAVR
+1888 LSNKS
-1898 GIDAKVKVS
+1898 VS
-1907 ADPGPAVSKIK
+1907 
-1918 GALSGLTATVKIN
+1918 IN
-1931 ASGNALST
+1931 ASVSGDG
-1939 INQVKG
+1939 K
-1945 ALGGL
+1945 
-1950 RDKSITITA
+1950 
-1959 NDNATGPINRVKS
+1959 VKS
-1972 ARNSLKDKRFT
+1972 LKSAIASVSNKSVTVSASVSGTGKVRQLKSAIDGVRSKHVS
-1983 VTADV
+1983 VTAKV
-1988 GQALGALGQVQGLLS
+1988 SGTGEVRALAS
-2003 SIEGVHTASVV
+2003 AIASVR
-2014 VNKTVNIS
+2014 
-2022 EKHSKSKS
+2022 SKSVTVSATKIETTIKKTKS
-2030 IGITPEDVNQSVNP
+2030 GSVGITPENVSQPANP

-2054 PQLTG
+2054 PQLAGMIGT
-2059 IVDASAQSMGL
+2059 SAQSMGL
-2070 AADANSAMNGQKVT
+2070 ASDVNSAMNGQKVT
-2084 DYSDSTQKVNEDYWR
+2084 DYSDSTQKVSEDYWR

-2131 LIDLARQRIDLDNR
+2131 LIDLARQRIDLDNK
-2145 QIAYQKTMQSAYQ
+2145 QIAYQKTMQNAYQ

-2186 KDITGDNASKVDEL
+2186 KDITGDNASKVDDL
-2200 LGKYQSAY
+2200 LSKYQSAY

-2216 KIQELQTDVWQQGKN
+2216 KIQELQTDIWQQGKN
-2231 QEDYR
+2231 QDDYR

-2243 VENLQRE
+2243 VEKLQRE
-2250 LELINTSIENQ
+2250 LELLNTSIDNQ

-2271 LTDNDYRMK
+2271 LTDSDYRMK

-2287 IYSKSDAVQQLL
+2287 IYSKSDAIQQLL

-2347 RDIKLNALIDNVDK
+2347 RDIKINALIDNVDK
-2361 IADNLSNS
+2361 ITDNLSNS

-2392 LISSDLDVVNLN
+2392 LVSSDLDVVNLN

-2409 EKGVEDKIRLER
+2409 EKGVNDKIQLER
-2421 ELDSVLD
+2421 ELDNVLD
-2428 QFARKN
+2428 QFAKKN

-2446 QIEAQKYNQ
+2446 QIESQKYDQ

-2471 SKIQANYNA
+2471 SKIQSNYNA

-2485 QIEVSDITHNQEY
+2485 QIEVSGITHNQEY

-2509 NELKG
+2509 NDLKA

-2519 MSNADSAETKQLINQ
+2519 MANADSAETKQLINQ

-2589 IMDAQNNIKEAIK
+2589 IMDAQNNIKEAVK
-2602 GRYDYEKTLLD
+2602 SRYDYEKTLLD
-2613 KEIDQYQRLS
+2613 KEIDDYQRLS

-2632 ADALHLKGE
+2632 ADALHLNGE
-2641 TQASVINQ
+2641 TQASIINQ
-2649 QYEATYLQYS
+2649 QYEATYLQYN

-2666 RLREERSQF
+2666 RLREERSKF
-2675 DKGSFEWNQIDSMI
+2675 EKGSYEWNQLNSMI

-2694 ALESIVTSLFEINK
+2694 SLESIVTSLLEVNK

-2722 EKNVNEGKT
+2722 EKNINEGKT

-2776 QERTSKAE
+2776 QERMSKAE

-2829 EQVDAARQEVNQA
+2829 DQVDAARQEVNKA

-2970 SGIRNAYGNGTD
+2970 NGIRNAYGNGTD

>member
-1 MKDIETNVKV
+1 MAEQLSIKVKVDLPSAGEIESQLNKELRGMKDIETNVKV
-11 KPKVTGLKGLKGE
+11 KPKVTGLKGLKSE

-31 EKFKANVGVKVTGE
+31 DKFKANVGVKVTGE

-66 KFSVDAGNS
+66 RFSVDAGNS
-75 KFDEQVAKARKG
+75 KFDEQVSKAKKG
-87 IDELNKSYIKGA
+87 IEDLNKSYTKGA

-176 RRSTTPSIKDETAQR
+176 RRSTTPSIKAETAQR

-252 IPEYREKANRAERA
+252 IPEYQERANRAERA

-285 NVRRTRTRG
+285 NARRTRTRG
-294 GIVPTMDVGSAL
+294 GIVPTMDISSAL

-314 GIISQFNDVDKAITK
+314 GIIEQYNAVDKAITK

-340 VNRWKKNIYKDAAEV
+340 VNRWRKNIYKDAAEV
-355 GKTAPEFA
+355 GKSAPEFA

-378 SNKLAKQSVMGAFVG
+378 SNRLAKQSVMGAFVG

-408 KAFQKEGIKSV
+408 KAFQKEGIKST

-427 VSNKHAIEMDDLGAA
+427 VSNKHAIEMDDLGQA

-525 DVMDQLGKKWNTLS
+525 DVMDQLGKKWDTLS
-539 EQDKN
+539 EKDKN

-569 RQAMREAEDQQG
+569 RQAMREAEAQQG
-581 LGSDGSAYQEMAKQ
+581 LGSSGSAYQEMAKQ

-621 KGISDMLNLATGL
+621 KGIGDMLNVVSFLGNGL
-634 GGGLLKL
+634 TKL

-646 LSSAVRWGAV
+646 LSSAVRWGTV
-656 ATGMVM
+656 AAGMVM

-667 VSLAGGLGSVILQGK
+667 VSLAGGLGSVIMQGK
-682 KGDNVL
+682 KGDSVL
-688 ERLTGLSSKTQ
+688 ERLTGISSKTQ
-699 KMRDSVNGLKD
+699 KMKDKWTDLKNAVD
-710 AWGELTGRG
+710 DVRG
-719 KSNRGSIATDTEG
+719 KTPSGKRAKTQTEQSIEELRNHSGKEYSTET
-732 YSSELNQAK
+732 E
-741 LKLQGSS
+741 
-748 SQGLQFIGDYDIE
+748 E
-761 GLKKNTSAYR
+761 LKKNTAEHERNSEAR
-771 ENTEAKKSNSRAQ
+771 KQNGRSMQENTAETRNNIQAL
-784 NEMSSGMKKVGDPF
+784 GG
-798 VPANTQLSKTTNK
+798 ANTQLEASTKKTNGLTEK
-811 VSKLGKVAKVFGSGL
+811 TGKLGKVARVAKAGI
-826 GVLSAGLGYVGL
+826 GVLGAGLGYVGL

-843 TIAGIAMNAMGIH
+843 TIAGMAMNAMGIH
-856 PIKALQKAMNPAG
+856 PITAMKRAMDPAG
-869 ESAKQFSKYIDDVGS
+869 ESARILNKHLDKTGKVIESNNAAIEKNGFVTGQMQANMKTVADMKTNFASLQRDDKGNIADDDFQQIKQAYNKVAKDSGLEFRMGNNQNADVVQNKINALNDWMPQVQRRTINEAATKAQSNMDQINDILSNGNISKLISSTKGYQGEMSKLERDLQLQRNGIKTQKDYDRAKQRIEDSNEYRFGDKNDEMWSSKAGKRAAAQVKAAQGALRDVYRAFGDGLTDGTLTKDNIAAMSEKEKHMAAMGAVTNLRDLKGVDRNNESVKAAQANLNMVFSSLGKNISQKLKNSITDAALAGDNGSLMKGLRKAGLGTQEIAAMAGIGAQYQQQYRHRKGGFIGQAAADETSAYKFRDSAEKRGIRVGNVDAIMTENGFLDYEKLAKFNASNVNTATGKRAFNSSGIKYGSHMSVPDMLRLTTGIDGDPTKVLTDFVKGGNNTNATNVATITNNAQRYKIDKDGNLQITGRQATGEAIGAAVAAKQGNRVKSKDTMKSGIDDAAANGS
-884 SVDKTSN
+884 ITREQADKANDWIDKNFNSKGQAKTVDGFVKATQDLKQMTKNQFKNNTKGLSN
-891 KIENN
+891 KERQEALKQAQKNGQITSEQAKALSGWTHEKGNKNKTDGTKVSKPKKSEKDGSDDKDSGSKPKKKKNSSKSKDDDNDKSKPRSKSKSKTAKDIEKQI
-896 GLVTGRISNSI
+896 GKDKISNDEL
-907 KSAKELRDI
+907 KSLQKGLKNSKERQKLAYDLNR
-916 LPTLQTKDGKYTG
+916 
-929 DAFESLKKN
+929 KN
-938 YNEIAKSNG
+938 
-947 LELRIRGSENVD
+947 
-959 QVNQKMTMLQSNL
+959 
-972 KQVKKEAVEDLGDSI
+972 QVKTPWQDKLKDFLSPEMVAKASTRNGRNNF
-987 TKNLSNIKKLTSQ
+987 KMPNLSKLNPFKGFKMP
-1000 SSLNKLMTGNKA
+1000 SLNKLNPFKGFKMPK
-1012 YQSQLDKIRSQY
+1012 L
-1024 DKDMGGN
+1024 
-1031 VYKAD
+1031 
-1036 RRRYNKQVDDLR
+1036 
-1048 DTFTH
+1048 
-1053 GYNNS
+1053 
-1058 QMWNSSNGKRLAKA
+1058 
-1072 IQKAQRS
+1072 
-1079 VRDGIDGY
+1079 
-1087 ASNLADGTLT
+1087 NLPKGLT
-1097 TKDIK
+1097 TNPFKNWKMPKGIT
-1102 SMDTQTVQYAALGA
+1102 SP
-1116 LKNLMSL
+1116 LKNLKLPKNMNNPFKNWKMPKGL
-1123 RGTDDGDKSKT
+1123 GN
-1134 DAQRQFSDI
+1134 
-1143 MSQVGVGAKA
+1143 
-1153 IEKISGM
+1153 M
-1160 FSKSQE
+1160 FKG
-1166 NKGINGQ
+1166 NNPFKGIQN
-1173 LLSALNKS
+1173 SFNK
-1181 GIDKSALAAYAG
+1181 L
-1193 ISGQYMTQHGMKR
+1193 
-1206 DGSIDISKAINAAAK
+1206 
-1221 DMSGL
+1221 
-1226 EKYIDRARKKGNRFG
+1226 F
-1241 SDNAQALID
+1241 
-1250 PNTGY
+1250 
-1255 INYQKLAEFNA
+1255 
-1266 GKATYGAGRKRL
+1266 
-1278 KTLGIDSSKDM
+1278 
-1289 SATQLADWTTGLAGD
+1289 
-1304 PTKILNAISGGK
+1304 GGK
-1316 GSVRQ
+1316 GK
-1321 IAAVT
+1321 
-1326 NNKHAQFDDNGNIIA
+1326 NNK
-1341 GTGATANQILA
+1341 
-1352 AVAGSSNGFKNLS
+1352 
-1365 KNKFNSSVN
+1365 
-1374 DMVADGLITKEQGDA
+1374 
-1389 MIQRRSKN
+1389 
-1397 YTKDGHA
+1397 
-1404 KNYKAAMDQVGD
+1404 
-1416 KQLTE
+1416 
-1421 DAFKGYAKN
+1421 
-1430 LDKNARKQLAN
+1430 
-1441 ALKKSGQISKDAYDD
+1441 
-1456 LMKDFVPKGKKPSK
+1456 
-1470 PNNEKDKDDGIKDS
+1470 IKVD
-1484 SGKSGKSKPKNKDDD
+1484 
-1499 DNDGGGKSKPKNK
+1499 
-1512 DDDDNDCGGK
+1512 
-1522 SKPKPKNKP
+1522 
-1531 SNAKNNSNK
+1531 
-1540 GTNSNSNSRKP
+1540 
-1551 DRSTPP
+1551 
-1557 RTSKKQQK
+1557 
-1565 ALEKASKGKY
+1565 
-1575 DSPNLIPKLLEKA
+1575 
-1588 GFIKKAKADTKPKTA
+1588 ADTKAAEQKV
-1603 KDVEKNLKG
+1603 KKLGKG
-1612 RKVSDKEL
+1612 S
-1620 KNAQALLKSK
+1620 
-1630 KEQQKLEKDL
+1630 
-1640 RKNGQLKTSKP
+1640 G
-1651 STSKSKSNT
+1651 
-1660 SKNKKQAEK
+1660 KNK
-1669 EGREEEKARQ
+1669 
-1679 KGRNSVKKN
+1679 
-1688 TPRSTAKNKN
+1688 T
-1698 INDTKKQQKEL
+1698 
-1709 SHAMKDLEK
+1709 
-1718 SKNNKNKVKI
+1718 
-1728 KIDADIK
+1728 
-1735 GAEKKIKSLSKG
+1735 
-1747 SKNKVKVKTD
+1747 KVKVD
-1757 ADTKGAERKL
+1757 ADTKGAE
-1767 RSLSKGNKNKV
+1767 S
-1778 KIKTDADTKGAEK
+1778 KIKKLGKSKNSKAKIKVDADTKGVQ
-1791 KIKSLS
+1791 S
-1797 KGSKNKV
+1797 KLKNIGKNSKAKV
-1804 KVKTDAD
+1804 KVNAD
-1811 TKGAERKLRSLS
+1811 TKSAES
-1823 KGNKNKV
+1823 KV
-1830 KIKTDA
+1830 
-1836 DTKGAQS
+1836 
-1843 KIKNIG
+1843 KNIG

-1860 DTKGAESKVKNVGKN
+1860 DTGNAKSKINSLKSSLRGLNSGKHSIHVSVAVSGEGKVKALKS
-1875 AKAKVKVDADTSG
+1875 AISG
-1888 LRGKITSAVR
+1888 LSNKS
-1898 GIDAKVKVS
+1898 VS
-1907 ADPGPAVSKIK
+1907 
-1918 GALSGLTATVKIN
+1918 IN
-1931 ASGNALST
+1931 ASVSGDG
-1939 INQVKG
+1939 K
-1945 ALGGL
+1945 
-1950 RDKSITITA
+1950 
-1959 NDNATGPINRVKS
+1959 VKS
-1972 ARNSLKDKRFT
+1972 LKSAIASVSNKSVTVSASVSGTGKVRQLKSAIDGVQSKHVS
-1983 VTADV
+1983 VTAKV
-1988 GQALGALGQVQGLLS
+1988 SGTGEVRALAS
-2003 SIEGVHTASVV
+2003 AIASVR
-2014 VNKTVNIS
+2014 
-2022 EKHSKSKS
+2022 SKSVTVSATKIETTIKKTKS
-2030 IGITPEDVNQSVNP
+2030 GSVGITPENVSQPANP

-2054 PQLTG
+2054 PQLAGMIGT
-2059 IVDASAQSMGL
+2059 SAQSMGL
-2070 AADANSAMNGQKVT
+2070 ASDVNSAMNGQKVT
-2084 DYSDSTQKVNEDYWR
+2084 DYSDSTQKVSEDYWR

-2131 LIDLARQRIDLDNR
+2131 LIDLARQRIDLDNK
-2145 QIAYQKTMQSAYQ
+2145 QIAYQKTMQNAYQ

-2186 KDITGDNASKVDEL
+2186 KDITGDNASKVDDL
-2200 LGKYQSAY
+2200 LSKYQSAY

-2216 KIQELQTDVWQQGKN
+2216 KIQELQTDIWQQGKN
-2231 QEDYR
+2231 QDDYR

-2243 VENLQRE
+2243 VEKLQRE
-2250 LELINTSIENQ
+2250 LELLNTSIDNQ

-2271 LTDNDYRMK
+2271 LTDSDYRMK

-2318 AKNLADSLSSIKDS
+2318 AKNLADSLSSIKES
-2332 IMENLDAIDE
+2332 IMDNLDAIDE
-2342 LKTSI
+2342 LKKSI
-2347 RDIKLNALIDNVDK
+2347 RDIKINALIDNVDK
-2361 IADNLSNS
+2361 ITDNLSNS

-2392 LISSDLDVVNLN
+2392 LVSSDLDVVNLN

-2409 EKGVEDKIRLER
+2409 EKGVNDKIQLER
-2421 ELDSVLD
+2421 ELDNVLD
-2428 QFARKN
+2428 QFAKKN

-2446 QIEAQKYNQ
+2446 QIESQKYDQ

-2471 SKIQANYNA
+2471 SKIQPNYNA

-2485 QIEVSDITHNQEY
+2485 QIEVSGITHNQEY

-2509 NELKG
+2509 NDLKA

-2519 MSNADSAETKQLINQ
+2519 MANADSAETKQLINQ

-2589 IMDAQNNIKEAIK
+2589 IMDAQNNIKEAVK
-2602 GRYDYEKTLLD
+2602 SRYDYEKTLLD
-2613 KEIDQYQRLS
+2613 KEIDDYQRLS

-2632 ADALHLKGE
+2632 ADALHLNGE
-2641 TQASVINQ
+2641 TQASIINQ
-2649 QYEATYLQYS
+2649 QYEATYLQYN

-2666 RLREERSQF
+2666 RLREERSKF
-2675 DKGSFEWNQIDSMI
+2675 EKGSYEWNQLNSMI

-2694 ALESIVTSLFEINK
+2694 SLESIVTSLLEVNK

-2776 QERTSKAE
+2776 QERMSKAE

-2793 LALAQQKL
+2793 LALAEQKL

-2829 EQVDAARQEVNQA
+2829 DQVDAARQEVNKA
-2842 KQAIEDAKVSNRND
+2842 KQEIEDAKISNRND
-2856 YIEKMEQVASKIQD
+2856 YIEKVEKIVSDIKDGAYDQSEARSRLEQ
-2870 GSINQEEAK
+2870 
-2879 KRFEELNNSYKFVLK
+2879 LNNSYKFILK
-2894 DIPGFDVTKG
+2894 DIPTFDISKV
-2904 EDILQAFNEYEQRN
+2904 EDILKAYNDYEQRN
-2918 KDILND
+2918 KDIMND

-2970 SGIRNAYGNGTD
+2970 NGIRNAYGNGTD

>member
-1 MKDIETNVKV
+1 MAEQLSIKVKVDLPSAGEIESQLNKELRGMKDIETNVKV
-11 KPKVTGLKGLKGE
+11 KPKVTGLKGLKSE

-31 EKFKANVGVKVTGE
+31 DKFKANVGVKVTGE

-66 KFSVDAGNS
+66 RFSVDAGNS
-75 KFDEQVAKARKG
+75 KFDEQVSKAKKG
-87 IDELNKSYIKGA
+87 IEDLNKSYTKGA

-176 RRSTTPSIKDETAQR
+176 RRSTTPSIKDEAAQR

-197 EISAAKRDWQDYGRI
+197 ELSAAKRDWQDYGRI

-223 AKGTAGRNETRAL
+223 AKGTAGRNETKAL

-252 IPEYREKANRAERA
+252 IPEYQERANRAERA

-285 NVRRTRTRG
+285 NARRTRTRG
-294 GIVPTMDVGSAL
+294 GIIPTMDIGSAL
-306 MTGAMGIA
+306 MTGAMGVA

-378 SNKLAKQSVMGAFVG
+378 SNKLAKQSVMGSFVG

-569 RQAMREAEDQQG
+569 RQAMREAEAQQG
-581 LGSDGSAYQEMAKQ
+581 LGSSGSAYQEMAKQ

-614 ENITGGR
+614 ANITGGR

-667 VSLAGGLGSVILQGK
+667 VSLAGGLGSVIMQGK
-682 KGDNVL
+682 KGDSVL
-688 ERLTGLSSKTQ
+688 ERLTGISSKTQ
-699 KMRDSVNGLKD
+699 KMKDKWSDLKNAVD
-710 AWGELTGRG
+710 DFRG
-719 KSNRGSIATDTEG
+719 KSLSGKGAKTQTEQSIEELRNHSSKEYSTET
-732 YSSELNQAK
+732 EA
-741 LKLQGSS
+741 
-748 SQGLQFIGDYDIE
+748 
-761 GLKKNTSAYR
+761 LKKNTLEHERNNEARKQNGRSMQ
-771 ENTEAKKSNSRAQ
+771 ENTAETRNNIQAL
-784 NEMSSGMKKVGDPF
+784 GG
-798 VPANTQLSKTTNK
+798 ANTQLEVSTKKTNGLTEK
-811 VSKLGKVAKVFGSGL
+811 TGKLGKVARVAKAGI
-826 GVLSAGLGYVGL
+826 GVLGASLGYVGL

-843 TIAGIAMNAMGIH
+843 TIAGMAMNAMGIH
-856 PIKALQKAMNPAG
+856 PITAMKRAMDPAG
-869 ESAKQFSKYIDDVGS
+869 ESARILNKHLDKTGKVIESNNAAIEKNGFVTGQMQANMKTVADMKNNFASLQRDDKGNIANDAFQQIKQAYNKVAKDSGLEFRMGNNQNADVVQNKINALNDWMPQVQRRTIDEAATKGQSNIDQINDILSNGNISKLISSTKSYQSEMNKLQRNLQFQRNGIKTQKDYDRAKQRIEDEYRFGDKNDEMWSSKAGKRAAAQVKAAQGALRDVYRAFGDGLTDGTLTKDNVAAMSEKEKHMAAMGAVTNLRDLKGVDRNNESVKAAQANLDMVFSSLGKNISQKLKNSITDAALAGDNGSLMKGLRKAGLGTQEIAAMAGIGAQYQQQYRHRKGGFIGQAAADETSAYKFRNSAEKRGIKVGNVDAIMTENGFLDYEKLAKFNASNVNTTTGKRAFNSSGIKYGSHMSVPDMLRLTTGIDGDPTKVLTDFVKGGNNTNATNVATITNNAQRYKIDKDGNLQTTGRQATGEAIGAAVAAKQGNRVKSRDTMKSGIDDAVANGS
-884 SVDKTSN
+884 ITREQADKANDWIDKNFNSKGQAKTVDGFVKATQDLKQMTKNQFKNNTKGLSN
-891 KIENN
+891 KERQEALKQAQKNGQLTPEQAKALNDWTHEKGNKNKTDGTKVSKPKKSEKDGSDDKDSGSKPKKKKNSSKSKDDDDKSKPRSKSKSKTAKDIEKQI
-896 GLVTGRISNSI
+896 GKDKISNDEL
-907 KSAKELRDI
+907 KS
-916 LPTLQTKDGKYTG
+916 LQKG
-929 DAFESLKKN
+929 L
-938 YNEIAKSNG
+938 KSNK
-947 LELRIRGSENVD
+947 ER
-959 QVNQKMTMLQSNL
+959 QKLAYDLNR
-972 KQVKKEAVEDLGDSI
+972 KNQVKTPWQDKLKDFFSPEMVAKASTRNGRNNF
-987 TKNLSNIKKLTSQ
+987 KMPNLSKLNPFKGFKMP
-1000 SSLNKLMTGNKA
+1000 SLNKLNPFKGFKMPKLSLPKG
-1012 YQSQLDKIRSQY
+1012 
-1024 DKDMGGN
+1024 
-1031 VYKAD
+1031 
-1036 RRRYNKQVDDLR
+1036 
-1048 DTFTH
+1048 
-1053 GYNNS
+1053 
-1058 QMWNSSNGKRLAKA
+1058 
-1072 IQKAQRS
+1072 
-1079 VRDGIDGY
+1079 
-1087 ASNLADGTLT
+1087 LT
-1097 TKDIK
+1097 TNPFKNWKMPKGIT
-1102 SMDTQTVQYAALGA
+1102 SP
-1116 LKNLMSL
+1116 LKNFKLPKNMNNPFKNWKMPKGL
-1123 RGTDDGDKSKT
+1123 GN
-1134 DAQRQFSDI
+1134 
-1143 MSQVGVGAKA
+1143 
-1153 IEKISGM
+1153 M
-1160 FSKSQE
+1160 FKG
-1166 NKGINGQ
+1166 NNNPFKGIQN
-1173 LLSALNKS
+1173 SFNK
-1181 GIDKSALAAYAG
+1181 L
-1193 ISGQYMTQHGMKR
+1193 
-1206 DGSIDISKAINAAAK
+1206 
-1221 DMSGL
+1221 
-1226 EKYIDRARKKGNRFG
+1226 F
-1241 SDNAQALID
+1241 
-1250 PNTGY
+1250 
-1255 INYQKLAEFNA
+1255 
-1266 GKATYGAGRKRL
+1266 
-1278 KTLGIDSSKDM
+1278 
-1289 SATQLADWTTGLAGD
+1289 
-1304 PTKILNAISGGK
+1304 GGK
-1316 GSVRQ
+1316 GK
-1321 IAAVT
+1321 
-1326 NNKHAQFDDNGNIIA
+1326 NNKIKVDAD
-1341 GTGATANQILA
+1341 TKA
-1352 AVAGSSNGFKNLS
+1352 AEQKVKKLGKGSG
-1365 KNKFNSSVN
+1365 KNKTKVKV
-1374 DMVADGLITKEQGDA
+1374 DADTKGAE
-1389 MIQRRSKN
+1389 SKI
-1397 YTKDGHA
+1397 
-1404 KNYKAAMDQVGD
+1404 
-1416 KQLTE
+1416 
-1421 DAFKGYAKN
+1421 
-1430 LDKNARKQLAN
+1430 
-1441 ALKKSGQISKDAYDD
+1441 KK
-1456 LMKDFVPKGKKPSK
+1456 L
-1470 PNNEKDKDDGIKDS
+1470 
-1484 SGKSGKSKPKNKDDD
+1484 GKSK
-1499 DNDGGGKSKPKNK
+1499 
-1512 DDDDNDCGGK
+1512 
-1522 SKPKPKNKP
+1522 
-1531 SNAKNNSNK
+1531 NS
-1540 GTNSNSNSRKP
+1540 
-1551 DRSTPP
+1551 
-1557 RTSKKQQK
+1557 
-1565 ALEKASKGKY
+1565 
-1575 DSPNLIPKLLEKA
+1575 
-1588 GFIKKAKADTKPKTA
+1588 KAKIR
-1603 KDVEKNLKG
+1603 V
-1612 RKVSDKEL
+1612 
-1620 KNAQALLKSK
+1620 
-1630 KEQQKLEKDL
+1630 
-1640 RKNGQLKTSKP
+1640 
-1651 STSKSKSNT
+1651 
-1660 SKNKKQAEK
+1660 
-1669 EGREEEKARQ
+1669 
-1679 KGRNSVKKN
+1679 
-1688 TPRSTAKNKN
+1688 
-1698 INDTKKQQKEL
+1698 
-1709 SHAMKDLEK
+1709 
-1718 SKNNKNKVKI
+1718 
-1728 KIDADIK
+1728 
-1735 GAEKKIKSLSKG
+1735 
-1747 SKNKVKVKTD
+1747 D
-1757 ADTKGAERKL
+1757 ADTKGAERKIKT
-1767 RSLSKGNKNKV
+1767 LSKSKNSKA
-1778 KIKTDADTKGAEK
+1778 KIRVDADTKSVE
-1791 KIKSLS
+1791 S
-1797 KGSKNKV
+1797 KLKNV
-1804 KVKTDAD
+1804 
-1811 TKGAERKLRSLS
+1811 
-1823 KGNKNKV
+1823 
-1830 KIKTDA
+1830 
-1836 DTKGAQS
+1836 
-1843 KIKNIG
+1843 G
-1849 KNAKAKVKVDA
+1849 KNAKTKVKVDA

-1875 AKAKVKVDADTSG
+1875 AKAKVKVDADTGG

-1918 GALSGLTATVKIN
+1918 GALNGLTATVKIN

-1950 RDKSITITA
+1950 HDKSITITA
-1959 NDNATGPINRVKS
+1959 NDNATGPINKVKS
-1972 ARNSLKDKRFT
+1972 ARDSLHDKRFT

-1988 GQALGALGQVQGLLS
+1988 GQALGALGQVKGLLS
-2003 SIEGVHTASVV
+2003 SIEGTHTASVV

-2030 IGITPEDVNQSVNP
+2030 IGIAPEDVNQSVNP

-2261 KNILDRENDS
+2261 KNILDRENGS

-2347 RDIKLNALIDNVDK
+2347 RDIKINALIDNVDK

-2409 EKGVEDKIRLER
+2409 EKGVDDKIRLER

-2455 MLSMATSYARG
+2455 MLSMAVSYARG

-2485 QIEVSDITHNQEY
+2485 RIEVSGITHNQEY

-2509 NELKG
+2509 NELKA

-2519 MSNADSAETKQLINQ
+2519 MANADSAETKQLINQ

-2589 IMDAQNNIKEAIK
+2589 IMDAQNNIKEAVK

-2694 ALESIVTSLFEINK
+2694 ALESLVTSLFEINK

-2776 QERTSKAE
+2776 QERMSKAE

-2856 YIEKMEQVASKIQD
+2856 YIEKIEQVASKIQD

-2961 QLHDALSLP
+2961 QLHDAFSLP
-2970 SGIRNAYGNGTD
+2970 NGIRNAYGNGTD

-2988 GDLKVELPDVTNVD
+2988 GDLKVELPDVANVD

>member
-66 KFSVDAGNS
+66 RFSVDAGNS
-75 KFDEQVAKARKG
+75 KFDEQVSKAKKG
-87 IDELNKSYIKGA
+87 IEDLNKSYTKGA

-191 LAQTRR
+191 LAQTSR
-197 EISAAKRDWQDYGRI
+197 ELSAAKRDWQDYGRI
-212 MKEAYSTEQKM
+212 MKEAYSAEQKM
-223 AKGTAGRNETRAL
+223 AKGTAGRNETKAL

-252 IPEYREKANRAERA
+252 IPEYQERANRAERA

-285 NVRRTRTRG
+285 NARRTRTRG
-294 GIVPTMDVGSAL
+294 GIIPTMDIGGAL

-314 GIISQFNDVDKAITK
+314 GIIEQYNAVDKAITK

-340 VNRWKKNIYKDAAEV
+340 INRWRKNIYKDAAEV

-378 SNKLAKQSVMGAFVG
+378 SNRLAKQSVMGSFVG

-408 KAFQKEGIKSV
+408 KAFQKEGIKST
-419 DIINAMNQ
+419 DIINAMNK
-427 VSNKHAIEMDDLGAA
+427 VSNKHAIEMDDLGQA

-463 ITAAQEGTRAGGDA
+463 ITAAQEGTRAGGEA

-525 DVMDQLGKKWNTLS
+525 DVMDQLGKKWDTLS
-539 EQDKN
+539 EKDKN

-569 RQAMREAEDQQG
+569 RQAMREAEAQQG
-581 LGSDGSAYQEMAKQ
+581 LGSSGSAYQEMAKQ

-621 KGISDMLNLATGL
+621 KGISDMLNVVSFLGNGL
-634 GGGLLKL
+634 TKL

-646 LSSAVRWGAV
+646 LSSAVRWGTV
-656 ATGMVM
+656 AAGMVM

-667 VSLAGGLGSVILQGK
+667 VSLAGGLGSVISQGK
-682 KGDNVL
+682 REDSVL
-688 ERLTGLSSKTQ
+688 ERLTGISSKTQ
-699 KMRDSVNGLKD
+699 KMKDKWSDLKNAVD
-710 AWGELTGRG
+710 DFRG
-719 KSNRGSIATDTEG
+719 KTPSGQKAKTQTEQSIEKLRNNSGKEYSTET
-732 YSSELNQAK
+732 E
-741 LKLQGSS
+741 
-748 SQGLQFIGDYDIE
+748 E
-761 GLKKNTSAYR
+761 LKKNTAEHERNSEAR
-771 ENTEAKKSNSRAQ
+771 KQNGRSMQENTAETRNNIQAL
-784 NEMSSGMKKVGDPF
+784 GG
-798 VPANTQLSKTTNK
+798 ANTQLEASTKKTNGLTEK
-811 VSKLGKVAKVFGSGL
+811 TGKLGKVARVAKAGI
-826 GVLSAGLGYVGL
+826 GVLGAGLGYVGL

-843 TIAGIAMNAMGIH
+843 TIAGMAMNAMGIH
-856 PIKALQKAMNPAG
+856 PITAMKRAMDPAG
-869 ESAKQFSKYIDDVGS
+869 ESARILNKHL
-884 SVDKTSN
+884 DKTGKVIESNNAAIEKNGFVTGQMQANMKTVADMKTNFASLQRDDKGNIADDAFQQIKQAYNKVAKDSGLEFRMGNNQNADVVQN
-891 KIENN
+891 KINALNDWMPQVQRRTINEAATKAQSNIDQINDILSN
-896 GLVTGRISNSI
+896 GNISKLISSTKGYQGEMSKLERDLQWGHNGIKTQKDYDRAKQRIEDSNEYRFGDKNDEMWSS
-907 KSAKELRDI
+907 KAGKRAAAQVKAAQGALRDVYRAFG
-916 LPTLQTKDGKYTG
+916 DG
-929 DAFESLKKN
+929 
-938 YNEIAKSNG
+938 
-947 LELRIRGSENVD
+947 
-959 QVNQKMTMLQSNL
+959 
-972 KQVKKEAVEDLGDSI
+972 
-987 TKNLSNIKKLTSQ
+987 LT
-1000 SSLNKLMTGNKA
+1000 
-1012 YQSQLDKIRSQY
+1012 
-1024 DKDMGGN
+1024 
-1031 VYKAD
+1031 
-1036 RRRYNKQVDDLR
+1036 
-1048 DTFTH
+1048 
-1053 GYNNS
+1053 
-1058 QMWNSSNGKRLAKA
+1058 
-1072 IQKAQRS
+1072 
-1079 VRDGIDGY
+1079 
-1087 ASNLADGTLT
+1087 DGTLT
-1097 TKDIK
+1097 KDNIAAMSEK
-1102 SMDTQTVQYAALGA
+1102 EKHMAAMGAVTNLRDLKGVDRNNESVKAAQANLDMVFSSLGKNISQKLKNSITDAALAGDNGSLMKGLRKAGLGTQEIAAMAGIGA
-1116 LKNLMSL
+1116 QYQQQYRHRKGGFIGQAAADETSAYKFRDSAEKRGIRVGNVDAIMTENGFLDYEKLAKFNASNVNTATGKRAFNSSGIKYGSHMSVPDML
-1123 RGTDDGDKSKT
+1123 RLTTGIDGDPTKVLTDFVKGGNNTNATNVATITNNAQRYKIDKDGNLQTTGRQATGEAIGAAVAAKQGNRVKSKDT
-1134 DAQRQFSDI
+1134 
-1143 MSQVGVGAKA
+1143 M
-1153 IEKISGM
+1153 
-1160 FSKSQE
+1160 
-1166 NKGINGQ
+1166 
-1173 LLSALNKS
+1173 KS
-1181 GIDKSALAAYAG
+1181 GIDDAAAN
-1193 ISGQYMTQHGMKR
+1193 
-1206 DGSIDISKAINAAAK
+1206 GSITREQADKANDWIDKNFNSKGQAK
-1221 DMSGL
+1221 TVDGFVKATQDLKQMTKNQFKNNTKGL
-1226 EKYIDRARKKGNRFG
+1226 SNKERQEALKQAQKNGQITSEQAKALKDWTHEKGN
-1241 SDNAQALID
+1241 
-1250 PNTGY
+1250 
-1255 INYQKLAEFNA
+1255 
-1266 GKATYGAGRKRL
+1266 
-1278 KTLGIDSSKDM
+1278 
-1289 SATQLADWTTGLAGD
+1289 
-1304 PTKILNAISGGK
+1304 
-1316 GSVRQ
+1316 
-1321 IAAVT
+1321 
-1326 NNKHAQFDDNGNIIA
+1326 
-1341 GTGATANQILA
+1341 
-1352 AVAGSSNGFKNLS
+1352 
-1365 KNKFNSSVN
+1365 KNKT
-1374 DMVADGLITKEQGDA
+1374 DGTKV
-1389 MIQRRSKN
+1389 SKP
-1397 YTKDGHA
+1397 
-1404 KNYKAAMDQVGD
+1404 
-1416 KQLTE
+1416 
-1421 DAFKGYAKN
+1421 
-1430 LDKNARKQLAN
+1430 
-1441 ALKKSGQISKDAYDD
+1441 KKS
-1456 LMKDFVPKGKKPSK
+1456 
-1470 PNNEKDKDDGIKDS
+1470 EKDS
-1484 SGKSGKSKPKNKDDD
+1484 SDDKDGGSKSKKKKNSSKSKDDD
-1499 DNDGGGKSKPKNK
+1499 DNDKSKPRS
-1512 DDDDNDCGGK
+1512 K
-1522 SKPKPKNKP
+1522 SK
-1531 SNAKNNSNK
+1531 
-1540 GTNSNSNSRKP
+1540 
-1551 DRSTPP
+1551 
-1557 RTSKKQQK
+1557 SK
-1565 ALEKASKGKY
+1565 S
-1575 DSPNLIPKLLEKA
+1575 
-1588 GFIKKAKADTKPKTA
+1588 KTA
-1603 KDVEKNLKG
+1603 KDIEKQIGKDKISNDELKSLQKGLKNNKERQKLAYDLNRKNQVKTPWQDKLKDFLSPEMVAKASTRNGRNNFKMPNLSKLNPFKGFKMPSLNKLNPFKGFKMPKLNMPKGLTSNPFKNWKMPKSVSSPLKNLK
-1612 RKVSDKEL
+1612 L
-1620 KNAQALLKSK
+1620 PKNMNNPFKNWKMPKGLGNMFKGNNPFK
-1630 KEQQKLEKDL
+1630 GINKLF
-1640 RKNGQLKTSKP
+1640 G
-1651 STSKSKSNT
+1651 
-1660 SKNKKQAEK
+1660 
-1669 EGREEEKARQ
+1669 G
-1679 KGRNSVKKN
+1679 KG
-1688 TPRSTAKNKN
+1688 
-1698 INDTKKQQKEL
+1698 
-1709 SHAMKDLEK
+1709 
-1718 SKNNKNKVKI
+1718 KNNKIKVDADTKAAEQKVK
-1728 KIDADIK
+1728 KL
-1735 GAEKKIKSLSKG
+1735 GKG
-1747 SKNKVKVKTD
+1747 SGKNKTKVKVD
-1757 ADTKGAERKL
+1757 ADTKGAE
-1767 RSLSKGNKNKV
+1767 S
-1778 KIKTDADTKGAEK
+1778 KIKKLGKSKNSKAKIKVDADTKGVER
-1791 KIKSLS
+1791 KIKTLS
-1797 KGSKNKV
+1797 KSKNAKAKIKV
-1804 KVKTDAD
+1804 DAD
-1811 TKGAERKLRSLS
+1811 TKGVQSKLKNIGKNS
-1823 KGNKNKV
+1823 KAKV
-1830 KIKTDA
+1830 KVNA
-1836 DTKGAQS
+1836 DTKSAES
-1843 KIKNIG
+1843 KVKNIG

-1860 DTKGAESKVKNVGKN
+1860 DTGNAKSKINSLKSSLRGLNSGKHSIHVSVAVSGEGKVKALKS
-1875 AKAKVKVDADTSG
+1875 AISG
-1888 LRGKITSAVR
+1888 LSNKS
-1898 GIDAKVKVS
+1898 VS
-1907 ADPGPAVSKIK
+1907 
-1918 GALSGLTATVKIN
+1918 IN
-1931 ASGNALST
+1931 ASVSGDG
-1939 INQVKG
+1939 K
-1945 ALGGL
+1945 
-1950 RDKSITITA
+1950 
-1959 NDNATGPINRVKS
+1959 VKS
-1972 ARNSLKDKRFT
+1972 LKSAIASVSNKSVTVSASVSGTGKVRQLKSAIDGVRSKHVS
-1983 VTADV
+1983 VTAKV
-1988 GQALGALGQVQGLLS
+1988 SGTGEVRALAS
-2003 SIEGVHTASVV
+2003 AIASVR
-2014 VNKTVNIS
+2014 
-2022 EKHSKSKS
+2022 SKSVTVSATKIETTIKKTKS
-2030 IGITPEDVNQSVNP
+2030 GSVGITPENVSQPANP

-2054 PQLTG
+2054 PQLAGMIGT
-2059 IVDASAQSMGL
+2059 SAQSMGL
-2070 AADANSAMNGQKVT
+2070 ASDVNSAMNGQKVT
-2084 DYSDSTQKVNEDYWR
+2084 DYSDSTQKVSEDYWR

-2271 LTDNDYRMK
+2271 LTDSDYRMK

-2318 AKNLADSLSSIKDS
+2318 AKNLADSLSSIKES
-2332 IMENLDAIDE
+2332 IMDNLDAIDE
-2342 LKTSI
+2342 LKKSI
-2347 RDIKLNALIDNVDK
+2347 RDIKINALIDNVDK
-2361 IADNLSNS
+2361 ITDNLSNS

-2392 LISSDLDVVNLN
+2392 LVSSDLDVVNLN

-2409 EKGVEDKIRLER
+2409 EKGVNDKIQLER
-2421 ELDSVLD
+2421 ELDNVLD
-2428 QFARKN
+2428 QFAKKN

-2446 QIEAQKYNQ
+2446 QIESQKYDQ

-2471 SKIQANYNA
+2471 SKIQSNYNA

-2485 QIEVSDITHNQEY
+2485 QIEVSGITHNQEY

-2509 NELKG
+2509 NDLKA

-2519 MSNADSAETKQLINQ
+2519 MANADSAETKQLINQ

-2589 IMDAQNNIKEAIK
+2589 IMDAQNNIKEAVK
-2602 GRYDYEKTLLD
+2602 SRYDYEKTLLD
-2613 KEIDQYQRLS
+2613 KEIDDYQRLS

-2632 ADALHLKGE
+2632 ADALHLNGE
-2641 TQASVINQ
+2641 TQASIINQ
-2649 QYEATYLQYS
+2649 QYEATYLQYN

-2666 RLREERSQF
+2666 RLREERSKF
-2675 DKGSFEWNQIDSMI
+2675 EKGSYEWNQLNSMI

-2694 ALESIVTSLFEINK
+2694 SLESIVTSLLEVNK

-2776 QERTSKAE
+2776 QERMSKAE

-2793 LALAQQKL
+2793 LALAEQKL

-2829 EQVDAARQEVNQA
+2829 DQVDAARQEVNKA

>member
-1 MKDIETNVKV
+1 MAEQLSIKVRVDLPSAGEIESQLNKELRGMKDIETNVKV
-11 KPKVTGLKGLKGE
+11 KPIVTGLKGLKGE
-24 IRKSLNG
+24 IQKSLNDK
-31 EKFKANVGVKVTGE
+31 KFKANVGVKVTGE
-45 AKLAKLAREM
+45 AKLARLAKEM
-55 EKVRRLANEPI
+55 EEVRRLANEPI

-87 IDELNKSYIKGA
+87 IDDLNKSYTKGA

-191 LAQTRR
+191 LAQTSR
-197 EISAAKRDWQDYGRI
+197 ELSAAKRDWQDYGRI
-212 MKEAYSTEQKM
+212 MKEAYRTEQKM

-252 IPEYREKANRAERA
+252 IPEYQERANRAERA

-285 NVRRTRTRG
+285 NARRTRTRG
-294 GIVPTMDVGSAL
+294 GIIPTMDIGSAL

-314 GIISQFNDVDKAITK
+314 GIIEQYNAVDKAITK

-340 VNRWKKNIYKDAAEV
+340 VNRWRKNIYKDAAEV
-355 GKTAPEFA
+355 GKSAPEFA

-378 SNKLAKQSVMGAFVG
+378 SNRLAKQSVMGAFVG

-408 KAFQKEGIKSV
+408 KAFQKEGIKST

-427 VSNKHAIEMDDLGAA
+427 VSNKHAIEMDDLGQA

-458 QLTGI
+458 ELTGI
-463 ITAAQEGTRAGGDA
+463 ITAAQEGTRAGGEA

-510 GVNLTDTN
+510 GVNLTDAN

-525 DVMDQLGKKWNTLS
+525 DVMDQLGKKWDTLS
-539 EQDKN
+539 EKDKN

-569 RQAMREAEDQQG
+569 RQAMREADDQRG

-656 ATGMVM
+656 AAGMVM

-682 KGDNVL
+682 KEDSVL
-688 ERLTGLSSKTQ
+688 ERLTGISSKTQ
-699 KMRDSVNGLKD
+699 KMKDNVEGLRE
-710 AWGELTGRG
+710 AWGDFTGKPYEKPH
-719 KSNRGSIATDTEG
+719 KSDQKIDASIDA
-732 YSSELNQAK
+732 
-741 LKLQGSS
+741 LKKEAPTHNYARENES
-748 SQGLQFIGDYDIE
+748 
-761 GLKKNTSAYR
+761 LKKNTVKHEKNQEAR
-771 ENTEAKKSNSRAQ
+771 KQNNKEAEKTGRVGQEIAKTLENENINLDKNGKKLDSH
-784 NEMSSGMKKVGDPF
+784 VGRF
-798 VPANTQLSKTTNK
+798 G
-811 VSKLGKVAKVFGSGL
+811 KLGKAARVVTSGI
-826 GVLSAGLGYVGL
+826 GVLGGVLGYAGIL
-838 ALDAV
+838 MDTAA
-843 TIAGIAMNAMGIH
+843 IAGMAMNAMGIH
-856 PIKALQKAMNPAG
+856 PIKALQKAMDPAG
-869 ESAKQFSKYIDDVGS
+869 ESAKQFSKYINDVGN
-884 SVDKTSN
+884 SVDKTSD

-896 GLVTGRISNSI
+896 GLVNGRISNSI
-907 KSAKELRDI
+907 KSAKEMRDI

-972 KQVKKEAVEDLGDSI
+972 KQVKKEASEDLGDSI

-1000 SSLNKLMTGNKA
+1000 SSLNKLMTSNKA

-1024 DKDMGGN
+1024 DKDMRGN

-1053 GYNNS
+1053 GYNNG

-1181 GIDKSALAAYAG
+1181 GIDKGALAAYAG

-1289 SATQLADWTTGLAGD
+1289 SATQLANWTTGLAGD

-1470 PNNEKDKDDGIKDS
+1470 PKNEKDKDDGIKDS
-1484 SGKSGKSKPKNKDDD
+1484 SGKSGKSKPKNKSS
-1499 DNDGGGKSKPKNK
+1499 NNKNK
-1512 DDDDNDCGGK
+1512 DDGDNNGSGK
-1522 SKPKPKNKP
+1522 SKPKPKNRP
-1531 SNAKNNSNK
+1531 SNTKNNSNK
-1540 GTNSNSNSRKP
+1540 GTNSNSKSRKP

-1651 STSKSKSNT
+1651 STSKSKSNA
-1660 SKNKKQAEK
+1660 SKNKRQAEK

-1679 KGRNSVKKN
+1679 KGRESVRKRNSKSSSKDKN
-1688 TPRSTAKNKN
+1688 DAR
-1698 INDTKKQQKEL
+1698 KQQKEF
-1709 SHAMKDLEK
+1709 SQAIKK
-1718 SKNNKNKVKI
+1718 FNKGKGTKVKLRADTKGLSKSI
-1728 KIDADIK
+1728 KNLGGKKGTKVKLQADT
-1735 GAEKKIKSLSKG
+1735 KSLSKNLKNLG
-1747 SKNKVKVKTD
+1747 GKKGAKIKLQADTKSLSKDISKLGKGKNAKAKIKVD
-1757 ADTKGAERKL
+1757 ADTKGVQSKL
-1767 RSLSKGNKNKV
+1767 KNLGKRSKAKV
-1778 KIKTDADTKGAEK
+1778 KVSADTKSAE
-1791 KIKSLS
+1791 S
-1797 KGSKNKV
+1797 KV
-1804 KVKTDAD
+1804 
-1811 TKGAERKLRSLS
+1811 
-1823 KGNKNKV
+1823 
-1830 KIKTDA
+1830 
-1836 DTKGAQS
+1836 
-1843 KIKNIG
+1843 KNIG
-1849 KNAKAKVKVDA
+1849 KNAKAKVRVDA
-1860 DTKGAESKVKNVGKN
+1860 DTGNAKSKINSLKSSLRGLNSGKHSIHVSVAVSGEGKVKALKS
-1875 AKAKVKVDADTSG
+1875 AISG
-1888 LRGKITSAVR
+1888 LSNKS
-1898 GIDAKVKVS
+1898 VS
-1907 ADPGPAVSKIK
+1907 
-1918 GALSGLTATVKIN
+1918 IN
-1931 ASGNALST
+1931 ASVSGEGKAKSLKNAISS
-1939 INQVKG
+1939 ISN
-1945 ALGGL
+1945 
-1950 RDKSITITA
+1950 KSVTVSA
-1959 NDNATGPINRVKS
+1959 SVSGTGKVRQLKS
-1972 ARNSLKDKRFT
+1972 AIGGVRSKHVS
-1983 VTADV
+1983 VTAKV
-1988 GQALGALGQVQGLLS
+1988 SGTGEVRALAS
-2003 SIEGVHTASVV
+2003 AIASVR
-2014 VNKTVNIS
+2014 
-2022 EKHSKSKS
+2022 SKSVTVSATKIETTIKKTKS
-2030 IGITPEDVNQSVNP
+2030 GSVGITPENVSQPANP

-2054 PQLTG
+2054 PQLAGMIGT
-2059 IVDASAQSMGL
+2059 SAQSMGL
-2070 AADANSAMNGQKVT
+2070 ASDVNSAMNGQKVT
-2084 DYSDSTQKVNEDYWR
+2084 DYSDSTQKVSEDYWR

-2131 LIDLARQRIDLDNR
+2131 LIDLARQRIDLDNK
-2145 QIAYQKTMQSAYQ
+2145 QIAYQKTMQNAYQ

-2186 KDITGDNASKVDEL
+2186 KDITGDNASKVDDL
-2200 LGKYQSAY
+2200 LSKYQSAY

-2216 KIQELQTDVWQQGKN
+2216 KIQELQTDIWQQGKN
-2231 QEDYR
+2231 QDDYR

-2243 VENLQRE
+2243 VEKLQRE
-2250 LELINTSIENQ
+2250 LELLNTSIDNQ

-2271 LTDNDYRMK
+2271 LTDSDYRMK

-2318 AKNLADSLSSIKDS
+2318 AKNLADSLSSIKES
-2332 IMENLDAIDE
+2332 IMDNLDAIDE
-2342 LKTSI
+2342 LKKSI
-2347 RDIKLNALIDNVDK
+2347 RDIKINALIDNVDK
-2361 IADNLSNS
+2361 ITDNLSNS

-2392 LISSDLDVVNLN
+2392 LVSSDLDVVNLN

-2409 EKGVEDKIRLER
+2409 EKGVNDKIQLER
-2421 ELDSVLD
+2421 ELDNVLD
-2428 QFARKN
+2428 QFAKKN

-2446 QIEAQKYNQ
+2446 QIESQKYAQ

-2471 SKIQANYNA
+2471 SKIQSNYNA

-2485 QIEVSDITHNQEY
+2485 QIEVSGITHNQEY

-2509 NELKG
+2509 NDLKA

-2519 MSNADSAETKQLINQ
+2519 MANADSAETKQLINQ

-2589 IMDAQNNIKEAIK
+2589 IMDAQNNIKEAVK
-2602 GRYDYEKTLLD
+2602 SRYDYEKTLLD
-2613 KEIDQYQRLS
+2613 KEIDDYQRLS

-2632 ADALHLKGE
+2632 ADALHLNGE
-2641 TQASVINQ
+2641 TQASIINQ
-2649 QYEATYLQYS
+2649 QYEATYLQYN

-2666 RLREERSQF
+2666 RLREERSKF
-2675 DKGSFEWNQIDSMI
+2675 EKGSYEWNQLNSMI

-2694 ALESIVTSLFEINK
+2694 SLESIVTSLLEVNK

-2776 QERTSKAE
+2776 QERMSKAE

-2793 LALAQQKL
+2793 LALAEQKL

-2829 EQVDAARQEVNQA
+2829 DQVDAARQEVNKA

-2970 SGIRNAYGNGTD
+2970 NGIRNAYGNGTD

>member
-11 KPKVTGLKGLKGE
+11 KPKVTGLKGLKSE

-31 EKFKANVGVKVTGE
+31 DKFKANVGVKVTGE

-87 IDELNKSYIKGA
+87 IDDLNKSYTKGA

-176 RRSTTPSIKDETAQR
+176 RRSTTPSIKAETAQR
-191 LAQTRR
+191 LAETRR

-212 MKEAYSTEQKM
+212 MKEAYSAEQKM
-223 AKGTAGRNETRAL
+223 AKGTAGRNETKAL

-252 IPEYREKANRAERA
+252 IPEYQEKANRAERA

-285 NVRRTRTRG
+285 NARRTRTRG
-294 GIVPTMDVGSAL
+294 GIIPTMDIGGAL
-306 MTGAMGIA
+306 MTGAMAIA
-314 GIISQFNDVDKAITK
+314 GIVEQYNAVDKAITK

-340 VNRWKKNIYKDAAEV
+340 VNRWRKNIYKDAAEV
-355 GKTAPEFA
+355 GKSAPEFA

-378 SNKLAKQSVMGAFVG
+378 SNRLAKQSVMASFVG

-408 KAFQKEGIKSV
+408 KAFQKEGIKST
-419 DIINAMNQ
+419 DIINAMNE
-427 VSNKHAIEMDDLGAA
+427 VSNKHAIEMDDLGQA

-463 ITAAQEGTRAGGDA
+463 ITAAQEGTRAGGEA

-525 DVMDQLGKKWNTLS
+525 DVMDQLGKKWDTLS
-539 EQDKN
+539 EKDKN

-621 KGISDMLNLATGL
+621 KGISDMLNVVSFLGNGL
-634 GGGLLKL
+634 TKL

-646 LSSAVRWGAV
+646 LSSAVRWGTV
-656 ATGMVM
+656 AAGMVM

-667 VSLAGGLGSVILQGK
+667 VSLAGGLGSVISQGK
-682 KGDNVL
+682 KEDSVL
-688 ERLTGLSSKTQ
+688 ERLTGISSKTQ
-699 KMRDSVNGLKD
+699 KMKDSGKELKNAWNDLLGKSKSSKKLPGEALDEMSPKSPKKGSDVNGIIIPANISDSTQKIKENTTAKRKNAEVD
-710 AWGELTGRG
+710 AKLSKGARKVGDLYTTQGAAIE
-719 KSNRGSIATDTEG
+719 IATDK
-732 YSSELNQAK
+732 AK
-741 LKLQGSS
+741 SHG
-748 SQGLQFIGDYDIE
+748 E
-761 GLKKNTSAYR
+761 VMT
-771 ENTEAKKSNSRAQ
+771 
-784 NEMSSGMKKVGDPF
+784 
-798 VPANTQLSKTTNK
+798 K
-811 VSKLGKVAKVFGSGL
+811 VSKGWGVLKAGA

-843 TIAGIAMNAMGIH
+843 TIAGMAMNAMGIH
-856 PIKALQKAMNPAG
+856 PIKALQKVMDPLSESAKKTDKYFGRIGDSVAKASNSINSNRLATGQTSSDLKQLKNISDSLGSLDQKDGKYVGDNFEKIKNNLNAIAKHNGLDFKIRDADSVDVVNKKVQTLHGLVESVKQQDISSLIDNASKSASAFNKVMSSDGIKRAAESTKDYRDYMDDIDKKSRSMLNRRPG
-869 ESAKQFSKYIDDVGS
+869 ESAKQYRQRRKNEYLDD
-884 SVDKTSN
+884 
-891 KIENN
+891 
-896 GLVTGRISNSI
+896 ISQPGE
-907 KSAKELRDI
+907 A
-916 LPTLQTKDGKYTG
+916 
-929 DAFESLKKN
+929 
-938 YNEIAKSNG
+938 NEK
-947 LELRIRGSENVD
+947 
-959 QVNQKMTMLQSNL
+959 
-972 KQVKKEAVEDLGDSI
+972 
-987 TKNLSNIKKLTSQ
+987 
-1000 SSLNKLMTGNKA
+1000 
-1012 YQSQLDKIRSQY
+1012 
-1024 DKDMGGN
+1024 
-1031 VYKAD
+1031 
-1036 RRRYNKQVDDLR
+1036 
-1048 DTFTH
+1048 F
-1053 GYNNS
+1053 
-1058 QMWNSSNGKRLAKA
+1058 WNSSQGRRNLKIARQA
-1072 IQKAQRS
+1072 QKNR
-1079 VRDGIDGY
+1079 VKVID
-1087 ASNLADGTLT
+1087 AMADNLYDGTIST
-1097 TKDIK
+1097 ANVKAMN
-1102 SMDTQTVQYAALGA
+1102 SEGQGYAALGVI
-1116 LKNLMSL
+1116 KNLKSL
-1123 RGTDDGDKSKT
+1123 NGSNDTKQINDTK
-1134 DAQRQFSDI
+1134 QQLSDI
-1143 MSQVGVGAKA
+1143 
-1153 IEKISGM
+1153 
-1160 FSKSQE
+1160 
-1166 NKGINGQ
+1166 
-1173 LLSALNKS
+1173 LSALGASQSSIKS
-1181 GIDKSALAAYAG
+1181 IQKAASSSKYSSGDLLKGLLSSPIDKQTVAAWAGIGPKYQSQHPNDWQRTTVADQRKLDSFRNKHQDANVTGLVDPETNNVNWDNLATFNNKVTYGKGKGRLGAVGIKGPMEANQILAATNGLDYAPLDVLNN
-1193 ISGQYMTQHGMKR
+1193 IRQ
-1206 DGSIDISKAINAAAK
+1206 
-1221 DMSGL
+1221 
-1226 EKYIDRARKKGNRFG
+1226 
-1241 SDNAQALID
+1241 
-1250 PNTGY
+1250 
-1255 INYQKLAEFNA
+1255 
-1266 GKATYGAGRKRL
+1266 GKA
-1278 KTLGIDSSKDM
+1278 S
-1289 SATQLADWTTGLAGD
+1289 
-1304 PTKILNAISGGK
+1304 PT
-1316 GSVRQ
+1316 Q

-1326 NNKHAQFDDNGNIIA
+1326 NNQHRGKSSGKDIVRAIAQSSTSKNNLTPSAIA
-1341 GTGATANQILA
+1341 GLQQLA
-1352 AVAGSSNGFKNLS
+1352 DEGLLSQKQVDDAVHY
-1365 KNKFNSSVN
+1365 
-1374 DMVADGLITKEQGDA
+1374 Q
-1389 MIQRRSKN
+1389 SKN
-1397 YTKDGHA
+1397 YDRKGNAKTKSAARDALGPGKTNADTFTDKTKGLSRKDRQQLA
-1404 KNYKAAMDQVGD
+1404 K
-1416 KQLTE
+1416 E
-1421 DAFKGYAKN
+1421 YAKN
-1430 LDKNARKQLAN
+1430 GKLSKQ
-1441 ALKKSGQISKDAYDD
+1441 AYND
-1456 LMKDFVPKGKKPSK
+1456 LRENGDIKGLPKYDRVRP
-1470 PNNEKDKDDGIKDS
+1470 
-1484 SGKSGKSKPKNKDDD
+1484 
-1499 DNDGGGKSKPKNK
+1499 
-1512 DDDDNDCGGK
+1512 
-1522 SKPKPKNKP
+1522 KPKPKQ
-1531 SNAKNNSNK
+1531 A
-1540 GTNSNSNSRKP
+1540 
-1551 DRSTPP
+1551 
-1557 RTSKKQQK
+1557 
-1565 ALEKASKGKY
+1565 
-1575 DSPNLIPKLLEKA
+1575 
-1588 GFIKKAKADTKPKTA
+1588 PKTA
-1603 KDVEKNLKG
+1603 AEMEKNIGKGKVTSDQLKAMQNKLKNDKERQKLAMDLKSRNQVKDGPLKKFKDWLFPHADASTRRGTNANDLGRQPQSQKYKFPNIKGFNPFKGLKMPNLSKLNPFKGLKMPKLNMPKGLTSNPFKNWKMPKSVSSPLKNLK
-1612 RKVSDKEL
+1612 L
-1620 KNAQALLKSK
+1620 PKNMTNPF
-1630 KEQQKLEKDL
+1630 
-1640 RKNGQLKTSKP
+1640 KNWKMPKGIDNMFKG
-1651 STSKSKSNT
+1651 
-1660 SKNKKQAEK
+1660 SKNPF
-1669 EGREEEKARQ
+1669 
-1679 KGRNSVKKN
+1679 KGLQS
-1688 TPRSTAKNKN
+1688 SWNKLFG
-1698 INDTKKQQKEL
+1698 KG
-1709 SHAMKDLEK
+1709 SG
-1718 SKNNKNKVKI
+1718 KNNKVKV
-1728 KIDADIK
+1728 DVDTK
-1735 GAEKKIKSLSKG
+1735 GAEKKVKNLGKSSGKSKAKIK
-1747 SKNKVKVKTD
+1747 VDV
-1757 ADTKGAERKL
+1757 DTKGAERKIKTL
-1767 RSLSKGNKNKV
+1767 GKSKNAKA
-1778 KIKTDADTKGAEK
+1778 KIKVDADTKGVQ
-1791 KIKSLS
+1791 S
-1797 KGSKNKV
+1797 KLKNIGKNSKAKV
-1804 KVKTDAD
+1804 KVNAD
-1811 TKGAERKLRSLS
+1811 TKSAES
-1823 KGNKNKV
+1823 KV
-1830 KIKTDA
+1830 
-1836 DTKGAQS
+1836 
-1843 KIKNIG
+1843 KNIG

-1860 DTKGAESKVKNVGKN
+1860 DTGNAKSKINSLKSSLRGLNSGKHSIHVSVAVSGEGKVKALKS
-1875 AKAKVKVDADTSG
+1875 AISG
-1888 LRGKITSAVR
+1888 LSNKS
-1898 GIDAKVKVS
+1898 VS
-1907 ADPGPAVSKIK
+1907 
-1918 GALSGLTATVKIN
+1918 IN
-1931 ASGNALST
+1931 ASVSGDG
-1939 INQVKG
+1939 K
-1945 ALGGL
+1945 
-1950 RDKSITITA
+1950 
-1959 NDNATGPINRVKS
+1959 VKS
-1972 ARNSLKDKRFT
+1972 LKSAIASVSNKSVTVSASVSGTGKVRQLKSAIDGVRSKHVS
-1983 VTADV
+1983 VTAKV
-1988 GQALGALGQVQGLLS
+1988 SGTGEVRALAS
-2003 SIEGVHTASVV
+2003 AIASVR
-2014 VNKTVNIS
+2014 
-2022 EKHSKSKS
+2022 SKSVTVSATKIETTIKKTKS
-2030 IGITPEDVNQSVNP
+2030 GSVGITPENVSQPANP

-2054 PQLTG
+2054 PQLAGMIGT
-2059 IVDASAQSMGL
+2059 SAQSMGL
-2070 AADANSAMNGQKVT
+2070 ASDVNSAMNGQKVT
-2084 DYSDSTQKVNEDYWR
+2084 DYSDSTQKVSEDYWR

-2131 LIDLARQRIDLDNR
+2131 LIDLARQRIDLDNK
-2145 QIAYQKTMQSAYQ
+2145 QIAYQKTMQNAYQ

-2186 KDITGDNASKVDEL
+2186 KDITGDNASKVDDL
-2200 LGKYQSAY
+2200 LSKYQSAY

-2216 KIQELQTDVWQQGKN
+2216 KIQELQTDIWQQGKN
-2231 QEDYR
+2231 QDDYR

-2243 VENLQRE
+2243 VEKLQRE
-2250 LELINTSIENQ
+2250 LELLNTSIDNQ

-2271 LTDNDYRMK
+2271 LTDSDYRMK

-2287 IYSKSDAVQQLL
+2287 IYSKSDAIQQLL

-2347 RDIKLNALIDNVDK
+2347 RDIKINALIDNVDK
-2361 IADNLSNS
+2361 ITDNLSNS

-2392 LISSDLDVVNLN
+2392 LVSSDLDVVNLN

-2409 EKGVEDKIRLER
+2409 EKGVNDKIQLER
-2421 ELDSVLD
+2421 ELDNVLD
-2428 QFARKN
+2428 QFAKKN

-2446 QIEAQKYNQ
+2446 QIESQKYDQ

-2471 SKIQANYNA
+2471 SKIQSNYNA

-2485 QIEVSDITHNQEY
+2485 QIEVSGITHNQEY

-2509 NELKG
+2509 NDLKA

-2519 MSNADSAETKQLINQ
+2519 MANADSAETKQLINQ

-2589 IMDAQNNIKEAIK
+2589 IMDAQNNIKEAVK
-2602 GRYDYEKTLLD
+2602 SRYDYEKTLLD
-2613 KEIDQYQRLS
+2613 KEIDDYQRLS

-2632 ADALHLKGE
+2632 ADALHLNGE
-2641 TQASVINQ
+2641 TQASIINQ
-2649 QYEATYLQYS
+2649 QYEATYLQYN

-2666 RLREERSQF
+2666 RLREERSKF
-2675 DKGSFEWNQIDSMI
+2675 EKGSYEWNQLNSMI

-2694 ALESIVTSLFEINK
+2694 SLESIVTSLLEVNK

-2722 EKNVNEGKT
+2722 EKNINEGKT

-2776 QERTSKAE
+2776 QERMSKAE

-2829 EQVDAARQEVNQA
+2829 DQVDAARQEVNKA

-2970 SGIRNAYGNGTD
+2970 NGIRNAYGNGTD

>member
-1 MKDIETNVKV
+1 MAEQLSIKVKVDLPSAGEIESQLNKELRGMKDIETNVKV
-11 KPKVTGLKGLKGE
+11 KPKVTGLKGLKSE

-31 EKFKANVGVKVTGE
+31 DKFKANVGVKVTGE

-66 KFSVDAGNS
+66 RFSVDAGNS
-75 KFDEQVAKARKG
+75 KFDEQVSKAKKG
-87 IDELNKSYIKGA
+87 IEDLNKSYTKGA

-127 ATKANNDR
+127 ATKANNDK

-223 AKGTAGRNETRAL
+223 AKGTAGRNETKAL

-252 IPEYREKANRAERA
+252 IPEYQEKANRAERA

-294 GIVPTMDVGSAL
+294 GIVPTMDIGGAL

-378 SNKLAKQSVMGAFVG
+378 SNRLAKQSVMGSFVG

-408 KAFQKEGIKSV
+408 KAFQKEGIKSA

-463 ITAAQEGTRAGGDA
+463 ITAAQEGTRAGGEA

-539 EQDKN
+539 EKDKN

-569 RQAMREAEDQQG
+569 RQAMREAEEQQG
-581 LGSDGSAYQEMAKQ
+581 LGSAGSAYQEMAKQ
-595 KQSVEFQL
+595 KQSIEFQL

-667 VSLAGGLGSVILQGK
+667 VSLAGGLGSVIMQGK
-682 KGDNVL
+682 KGDSVL
-688 ERLTGLSSKTQ
+688 ERLTGISSKTQ
-699 KMRDSVNGLKD
+699 KMKDKWTDLKNAVD
-710 AWGELTGRG
+710 DVRG
-719 KSNRGSIATDTEG
+719 KTPSGKRAKTQTEQSIEELRNNPGKG
-732 YSSELNQAK
+732 YSTET
-741 LKLQGSS
+741 
-748 SQGLQFIGDYDIE
+748 E
-761 GLKKNTSAYR
+761 ELKKNTLEHERNNEARKQNGRSMQ
-771 ENTEAKKSNSRAQ
+771 ENTAETRNNIQAL
-784 NEMSSGMKKVGDPF
+784 GG
-798 VPANTQLSKTTNK
+798 ANTQLEASTKKTNGLTEK
-811 VSKLGKVAKVFGSGL
+811 TGKLGKVARVAKAGI
-826 GVLSAGLGYVGL
+826 GVLGAGLGYVGL

-843 TIAGIAMNAMGIH
+843 TIAGMAMNAMGIH
-856 PIKALQKAMNPAG
+856 PITAMKRAMDPAG
-869 ESAKQFSKYIDDVGS
+869 ESAKAFNKSISKTLALSEKLGEQGQKYGNQVENIKANRDAAKSLKDEIDGIANSGAKKFDKDTFAQVKKDFNDLAKANGIKLKIDSNDVQQAQQRIQQLQNLLGMANDNGVS
-884 SVDKTSN
+884 KLSDNIYDNVNQKSKPKKGQSWQDLLNSDKKYSKEDRSLRERTKDDINRSFGKDYAKDREILGNTGDVTKTSLYKKRREAQN
-891 KIENN
+891 APYRIGSRNARIWNSENGRKALKADRNFNQNIRDNLTSMAAGINN
-896 GLVTGRISNSI
+896 GGITDDYINNQATNKERRSMALSMANYLRGLRNSKNTQAITDGENKLKTILESLGKGSQFDAAKKAI
-907 KSAKELRDI
+907 KGDTSAWTNWALKQGSAGEALLGVDAQYKSQYKNWQEALRGQAKELSKY
-916 LPTLQTKDGKYTG
+916 QGEAGKNKSESARKAMSY
-929 DAFESLKKN
+929 FEDEN
-938 YNEIAKSNG
+938 GNVNIA
-947 LELRIRGSENVD
+947 NVD
-959 QVNQKMTMLQSNL
+959 
-972 KQVKKEAVEDLGDSI
+972 
-987 TKNLSNIKKLTSQ
+987 KL
-1000 SSLNKLMTGNKA
+1000 
-1012 YQSQLDKIRSQY
+1012 
-1024 DKDMGGN
+1024 
-1031 VYKAD
+1031 
-1036 RRRYNKQVDDLR
+1036 
-1048 DTFTH
+1048 
-1053 GYNNS
+1053 
-1058 QMWNSSNGKRLAKA
+1058 NSSKVNDKKGRKALTKIGAKY
-1072 IQKAQRS
+1072 Q
-1079 VRDGIDGY
+1079 DGLLDMESAAKMAGY
-1087 ASNLADGTLT
+1087 AGEKNPIKLAEKIADGT
-1097 TKDIK
+1097 
-1102 SMDTQTVQYAALGA
+1102 A
-1116 LKNLMSL
+1116 NLSETFAVAKGNGL
-1123 RGTDDGDKSKT
+1123 SKK
-1134 DAQRQFSDI
+1134 QIQN
-1143 MSQVGVGAKA
+1143 Q
-1153 IEKISGM
+1153 IEKFGNGKGM
-1160 FSKSQE
+1160 SKKNFE
-1166 NKGINGQ
+1166 N
-1173 LLSALNKS
+1173 ALN
-1181 GIDKSALAAYAG
+1181 
-1193 ISGQYMTQHGMKR
+1193 
-1206 DGSIDISKAINAAAK
+1206 NAV
-1221 DMSGL
+1221 
-1226 EKYIDRARKKGNRFG
+1226 N
-1241 SDNAQALID
+1241 N
-1250 PNTGY
+1250 
-1255 INYQKLAEFNA
+1255 
-1266 GKATYGAGRKRL
+1266 GA
-1278 KTLGIDSSKDM
+1278 M
-1289 SATQLADWTTGLAGD
+1289 SA
-1304 PTKILNAISGGK
+1304 
-1316 GSVRQ
+1316 
-1321 IAAVT
+1321 
-1326 NNKHAQFDDNGNIIA
+1326 DDQKYWENWYN
-1341 GTGATANQILA
+1341 
-1352 AVAGSSNGFKNLS
+1352 
-1365 KNKFNSSVN
+1365 
-1374 DMVADGLITKEQGDA
+1374 
-1389 MIQRRSKN
+1389 KN
-1397 YTKDGHA
+1397 YTKNGTA
-1404 KNYKAAMDQVGD
+1404 KTAKAALKAAQGKKNLTN
-1416 KQLTE
+1416 KQLE
-1421 DAFKGYAKN
+1421 DQLKALSSDKERDDFIKGLKKN
-1430 LDKNARKQLAN
+1430 NQLSKKQWDKYKNADW
-1441 ALKKSGQISKDAYDD
+1441 KKLTK
-1456 LMKDFVPKGKKPSK
+1456 
-1470 PNNEKDKDDGIKDS
+1470 S
-1484 SGKSGKSKPKNKDDD
+1484 SGKNQEGMSAFNLGAMGFSPNGMKMADKTADWISKQFKGLQKGFKKDGLLGGLGNKLKGGIKGLFDGNNWKKFGSGLDKALFGKKGIGGTDIGKMFKNIKMPELNKLNPFKGFKMPKLTMPKGLTTNPFKNWKMPRSISSSLKNFKLPKNMTNPFK
-1499 DNDGGGKSKPKNK
+1499 NWKMPK
-1512 DDDDNDCGGK
+1512 GL
-1522 SKPKPKNKP
+1522 
-1531 SNAKNNSNK
+1531 NNMFK
-1540 GTNSNSNSRKP
+1540 G
-1551 DRSTPP
+1551 
-1557 RTSKKQQK
+1557 
-1565 ALEKASKGKY
+1565 
-1575 DSPNLIPKLLEKA
+1575 
-1588 GFIKKAKADTKPKTA
+1588 
-1603 KDVEKNLKG
+1603 
-1612 RKVSDKEL
+1612 
-1620 KNAQALLKSK
+1620 
-1630 KEQQKLEKDL
+1630 
-1640 RKNGQLKTSKP
+1640 
-1651 STSKSKSNT
+1651 
-1660 SKNKKQAEK
+1660 SKNPF
-1669 EGREEEKARQ
+1669 
-1679 KGRNSVKKN
+1679 KGLQS
-1688 TPRSTAKNKN
+1688 SWNKLFG
-1698 INDTKKQQKEL
+1698 KG
-1709 SHAMKDLEK
+1709 SG
-1718 SKNNKNKVKI
+1718 KNNKVKV
-1728 KIDADIK
+1728 DVDTK
-1735 GAEKKIKSLSKG
+1735 GAEKKVKNLGKSSGKSKAKIK
-1747 SKNKVKVKTD
+1747 VDV
-1757 ADTKGAERKL
+1757 DTKGAERKIKTL
-1767 RSLSKGNKNKV
+1767 GKSKNAKA
-1778 KIKTDADTKGAEK
+1778 KIKVDADTKGVE
-1791 KIKSLS
+1791 S
-1797 KGSKNKV
+1797 KLKNV
-1804 KVKTDAD
+1804 
-1811 TKGAERKLRSLS
+1811 
-1823 KGNKNKV
+1823 
-1830 KIKTDA
+1830 
-1836 DTKGAQS
+1836 
-1843 KIKNIG
+1843 G
-1849 KNAKAKVKVDA
+1849 KNAKTKVKVDA

-1918 GALSGLTATVKIN
+1918 GALNGLTATVKIN

-1950 RDKSITITA
+1950 HDKSITITA
-1959 NDNATGPINRVKS
+1959 NDNATGPINKVKS
-1972 ARNSLKDKRFT
+1972 ARDSLHDKRFT

-1988 GQALGALGQVQGLLS
+1988 GQALGALGQVKGLLS
-2003 SIEGVHTASVV
+2003 SIEGTHTASVV

-2030 IGITPEDVNQSVNP
+2030 IGIAPEDVNQSVNP

-2485 QIEVSDITHNQEY
+2485 QIEVSGITHNQEY

-2589 IMDAQNNIKEAIK
+2589 IMDAQNNIKEAVK
-2602 GRYDYEKTLLD
+2602 SRYDYEKTLLD
-2613 KEIDQYQRLS
+2613 KEIDDYQRLS

-2632 ADALHLKGE
+2632 ADALHLNGE
-2641 TQASVINQ
+2641 TQASIINQ
-2649 QYEATYLQYS
+2649 QYEATYLQYN

-2666 RLREERSQF
+2666 RLREERSKF
-2675 DKGSFEWNQIDSMI
+2675 EKGSYEWNQLNSMI

-2694 ALESIVTSLFEINK
+2694 SLESIVTSLLEVNK

-2776 QERTSKAE
+2776 QERMSKAE

-2793 LALAQQKL
+2793 LALAEQKL

-2829 EQVDAARQEVNQA
+2829 DQVDAARQEVNKA
-2842 KQAIEDAKVSNRND
+2842 KQEIEDAKISNRND
-2856 YIEKMEQVASKIQD
+2856 YIEKVEKIVSDIKDGAYDQSEARSRLEQ
-2870 GSINQEEAK
+2870 
-2879 KRFEELNNSYKFVLK
+2879 LNNSYKFILK
-2894 DIPGFDVTKG
+2894 DIPTFDISKV
-2904 EDILQAFNEYEQRN
+2904 EDILKAYNDYEQRN
-2918 KDILND
+2918 KDIMND

-2970 SGIRNAYGNGTD
+2970 NGIRNAYGNGTD